1 MIKIVIMS
9 TKFKPLL
16 LLLIVFLLIPACS
29 DGETSSPNLVEISS
43 EDDDEEESEDEEFE
57 NNEEEAEDEE
67 REFEYI
73 APVLPVLPDPPI
85 SSSEWNQVNGPFGG
99 TITSIFKSPDGYWV
113 TTTDNSG
120 LSDSNL
126 YLVDNKEFTWELKKT
141 ISGNMGGVVVDASNS
156 NQIAFYTEATSNSD
170 SGVFISKDGGETW
183 DETEVGGGQYSA
195 IAIGSQNT
203 STLYVAGRY
212 FPNGEDCEDEE
223 GEDDCTPEKN
233 SAIFISNDFGT
244 SWIKSSSIPKGVFQE
259 IELEEGQELEEEDID
274 KVRVLYVS
282 PSDDDLIF
290 VGTSNLLVKSG
301 DRGSSWK
308 TLSNTF
314 HRSDI
319 KGLAIHPNNPNII
332 YVRIGLYTFSDC
344 SDVDNDDPDY
354 EESVSKYCPGIY
366 KSTDGGES
374 WKLLDEVTGDPSEGG
389 VYINEYNDSEIYSVF
404 GRETFVSKD
413 AGMSSDV
420 FLDTKEHPI
429 IPDVGVEIITF
440 GESEAEVFMA
450 GLQGVY
456 RTYDNGRTWIE
467 TNTGFVGSEV
477 VDIVTALDGT
487 MYATTYNLGIFKS
500 IDGGKNWGFA
510 SFGIKNWYGMQLA
523 THPENPDTIFTTTN
537 GGVYKSTNAGESWKL
552 IGGSDLCDDEDVGG
566 NCHYHGIIVEK
577 EAPFKVLVGSGG
589 DQYAKEGV
597 GLTGSENS
605 GDTWKASDNGFVRDV
620 HVSKLIIDPN
630 NNNIFYAT
638 TQGATEYTDKVG
650 DGAGVF
656 KSTDRGNNWT
666 QINNGLDSLET
677 NVLIVDPNDSETLYL
692 GTDDDGVYKSIN
704 GGDSWK
710 KLNVSSLSKS
720 FGVGDIVVDPQ
731 NSDNIYIGTVDYFR
745 LSENR
750 GVLGDFGIYKSTD
763 GGTTWEEFNSG
774 LKHLGVFSLEISEE
788 NRILYAGTRAGG
800 VYWISLDD

>member
-1 MIKIVIMS
+1 MIENSK
-9 TKFKPLL
+9 K
-16 LLLIVFLLIPACS
+16 LIVFILFLLILSGCS
-29 DGETSSPNLVEISS
+29 SDDSSGPTLVEISS
-43 EDDDEEESEDEEFE
+43 DEEDVDYEEEDGDEEEDSDEEE
-57 NNEEEAEDEE
+57 NDDMDIT
-67 REFEYI
+67 EFIPPE
-73 APVLPVLPDPPI
+73 LPDLPDPVL
-85 SSSEWNQVNGPFGG
+85 SSSKWNQVNGPFGG
-99 TITSIFKSPDGYWV
+99 TITSIFKSSDGYWV

-126 YLVDNKEFTWELKKT
+126 YLVDSKTFVWELKKT
-141 ISGNMGGVVVDASNS
+141 ISGNMGGVVVNASNS

-170 SGVFISKDGGETW
+170 SGVFVSKDGGKTW
-183 DETEVGGGQYSA
+183 DEAKIDGSQYSA
-195 IAIGSQNT
+195 ITIGSQNT
-203 STLYVAGRY
+203 STLYVAGRH

-223 GEDDCTPEKN
+223 DEDDCTPEKN

-244 SWIKSSSIPKGVFQE
+244 SWIKSSSIPKGVFKE

-274 KVRVLYVS
+274 KVTVLYVS
-282 PSDDDLIF
+282 PSDDDRIF
-290 VGTSNLLVKSG
+290 VGTSNLLLKSN
-301 DRGSSWK
+301 DRGSSWES
-308 TLSNTF
+308 LSDTF

-332 YVRIGLYTFSDC
+332 YARIGLYTFSDC
-344 SDVDNDDPDY
+344 SDVDNDDADY

-374 WKLLDEVTGDPSEGG
+374 WKLLEEVTGDPSEGG

-413 AGMSSDV
+413 GGISSDV

-440 GESEAEVFMA
+440 GESESEVFMA

-456 RTYDNGRTWIE
+456 RTYDNGKTWIE
-467 TNTGFVGSEV
+467 SNTGFVGSEV
-477 VDIVTALDGT
+477 VDLVTSLDGT

-500 IDGGKNWGFA
+500 TDGGKNWVFA

-523 THPENPDTIFTTTN
+523 THPEDADTLFTTTN
-537 GGVYKSTNAGESWKL
+537 GGVYKSTNAGKSWEL
-552 IGGSDLCDDEDVGG
+552 IGGSDLCDDEDAGG
-566 NCHYHGIIVEK
+566 NCHYHGIVVEK

-597 GLTGSENS
+597 GLTGSEDNGESWRNS
-605 GDTWKASDNGFVRDV
+605 DDGFVRDV
-620 HVSKLIIDPN
+620 HVSKLVIDPN
-630 NNNIFYAT
+630 NNNVFYAT
-638 TQGATEYTDKVG
+638 TQGETEYTDKVG

-666 QINNGLDSLET
+666 QINNGLNSLET
-677 NVLIVDPNDSETLYL
+677 NVLAVDPNDSDVLYL
-692 GTDDDGVYKSIN
+692 GTDDDGIYKSIN
-704 GGDSWK
+704 GGENWE
-710 KLNVSSLSKS
+710 KLIPSAS

-731 NSDNIYIGTVDYFR
+731 NSNNVYMGTVDYFR
-745 LSENR
+745 LSESR
-750 GVLGDFGIYKSTD
+750 GVLGDFGVYKSTD

-774 LKHLGVFSLEISEE
+774 LNHLGVFSLELSEE

-800 VYWISLDD
+800 VYWINLDG

>member
-1 MIKIVIMS
+1 MIENSK
-9 TKFKPLL
+9 K
-16 LLLIVFLLIPACS
+16 LIVFILFLLILSACS
-29 DGETSSPNLVEISS
+29 SDDSSGPTLVEISS
-43 EDDDEEESEDEEFE
+43 DEENVNYEEEDGDEEEDD
-57 NNEEEAEDEE
+57 NEEENDDMDIT
-67 REFEYI
+67 EFIPPE
-73 APVLPVLPDPPI
+73 LPDLPDPAL
-85 SSSEWNQVNGPFGG
+85 SSTKWNQVNGPFGG
-99 TITSIFKSPDGYWV
+99 TITSIFKSSDGYWV

-126 YLVDNKEFTWELKKT
+126 YLVDSKTFIWELKKT
-141 ISGNMGGVVVDASNS
+141 ISGNMGGVVVNASNS

-170 SGVFISKDGGETW
+170 SGVFVSKDGGKTW
-183 DETEVGGGQYSA
+183 DEAKIDGSQYSA
-195 IAIGSQNT
+195 ITIGSQNT
-203 STLYVAGRY
+203 STLYVAGRH

-223 GEDDCTPEKN
+223 DEDDCTPEKN

-244 SWIKSSSIPKGVFQE
+244 SWIKSSSIPKGVFKE

-282 PSDDDLIF
+282 PSDDDHIF
-290 VGTSNLLVKSG
+290 VGTSNLLLKSN

-308 TLSNTF
+308 SLSDTF

-332 YVRIGLYTFSDC
+332 YARIGLYTFSDC

-374 WKLLDEVTGDPSEGG
+374 WKLLEEVTGDPSEGG

-404 GRETFVSKD
+404 GRETFISKD
-413 AGMSSDV
+413 AGISSDV

-440 GESEAEVFMA
+440 GESESEVFMA

-456 RTYDNGRTWIE
+456 RTYDNGKTWIE
-467 TNTGFVGSEV
+467 SNTGFVGSEV
-477 VDIVTALDGT
+477 VDLVTSLDGT

-500 IDGGKNWGFA
+500 TDGGKNWVFA

-523 THPENPDTIFTTTN
+523 THPEDADTLFTTTN
-537 GGVYKSTNAGESWKL
+537 GGVYKSTNAGKSWEL
-552 IGGSDLCDDEDVGG
+552 IGGSDLCDDEDAGG
-566 NCHYHGIIVEK
+566 NCHYHGIVVEK

-597 GLTGSENS
+597 GLTGSEDNGESWRNS
-605 GDTWKASDNGFVRDV
+605 DDGFVRDV
-620 HVSKLIIDPN
+620 HVSKLVIDPN
-630 NNNIFYAT
+630 NNNVFYAT
-638 TQGATEYTDKVG
+638 TQGETEYTDKVG

-666 QINNGLDSLET
+666 QINNGLNSLET
-677 NVLIVDPNDSETLYL
+677 NVLAVDPNDSDVLYL
-692 GTDDDGVYKSIN
+692 GTDDDGIYKSIN
-704 GGDSWK
+704 GGENWE
-710 KLNVSSLSKS
+710 KLIPSAS

-731 NSDNIYIGTVDYFR
+731 NSDNVYMGTVDYFR
-745 LSENR
+745 LSESR
-750 GVLGDFGIYKSTD
+750 GVLGDFGVYKSTD

-774 LKHLGVFSLEISEE
+774 LNHLGVFSLELSEE

-800 VYWISLDD
+800 VYWINLDG

>member
-1 MIKIVIMS
+1 MIKNSNKLI
-9 TKFKPLL
+9 
-16 LLLIVFLLIPACS
+16 LLILFFLIVSACS
-29 DGETSSPNLVEISS
+29 SNDSSGPELIEISS
-43 EDDDEEESEDEEFE
+43 DEEGEEE
-57 NNEEEAEDEE
+57 NDNEEGEEENDNEEGEEENDNEEALNFIPPE
-67 REFEYI
+67 
-73 APVLPVLPDPPI
+73 LPDLPDPAL
-85 SSSEWNQVNGPFGG
+85 SSSRWNQVNGPFGG
-99 TITSIFKSPDGYWV
+99 TITSIFKSSDGYWV

-126 YLVDNKEFTWELKKT
+126 YLVDNKEFTWQLKKT
-141 ISGNMGGVVVDASNS
+141 ISGNMGGVVVDVSNS

-195 IAIGSQNT
+195 IAIGTQNT
-203 STLYVAGRY
+203 STLYVAGRI

-244 SWIKSSSIPKGVFQE
+244 SWIKSSSIPKGIFEE
-259 IELEEGQELEEEDID
+259 IELEEGRELEEEDID
-274 KVRVLYVS
+274 KVTVLYVS
-282 PSDDDLIF
+282 PSDDDHIF
-290 VGTSNLLVKSG
+290 VGTSNLLLKST
-301 DRGSSWK
+301 DRGETWRS
-308 TLSNTF
+308 LSDTF

-319 KGLAIHPNNPNII
+319 KGLAIHPNNPDII
-332 YVRIGLYTFSDC
+332 YARIGIYTFSDC

-354 EESVSKYCPGIY
+354 EESVSKYCPGVY
-366 KSTDGGES
+366 KSTDGGEN
-374 WKLLDEVTGDPSEGG
+374 WKLLEEATGDPSEGG

-404 GRETFVSKD
+404 SRETFVSKD
-413 AGMSSDV
+413 AGLSSDE
-420 FLDTKEHPI
+420 FLNTKEHPI

-440 GESEAEVFMA
+440 GESESEVFMA

-456 RTYDNGRTWIE
+456 RTYDNGQTWIE

-510 SFGIKNWYGMQLA
+510 SFGIKSWYGMQLA
-523 THPENPDTIFTTTN
+523 THPEDADTVFTTTS
-537 GGVYKSTNAGESWKL
+537 GGVYKSTNAGESWRV
-552 IGGSDLCDDEDVGG
+552 IGGSDLCDDEEAGG
-566 NCHYHGIIVEK
+566 NCHYHGIIIEK

-589 DQYAKEGV
+589 DQYSKEDV
-597 GLTGSENS
+597 GLTGSEDNGES
-605 GDTWKASDNGFVRDV
+605 WRKSDDGFVRDV

-630 NNNIFYAT
+630 NNNVFYAT

-656 KSTDRGNNWT
+656 KSTDRGNSWT

-677 NVLIVDPNDSETLYL
+677 NILTVDPNDSETLYL
-692 GTDDDGVYKSIN
+692 GTDDDGVYKSTD
-704 GGDSWK
+704 GGESWK
-710 KLNVSSLSKS
+710 KLTVSSLSKS
-720 FGVGDIVVDPQ
+720 FGVGDIIVDPQ
-731 NSDNIYIGTVDYFR
+731 NSNNIYIGTVDYFR
-745 LSENR
+745 LSESR
-750 GVLGDFGIYKSTD
+750 GVLGDFGVYKSTD
-763 GGTTWEEFNSG
+763 GGATWEEFNAG
-774 LKHLGVFSLEISEE
+774 LNHLGVFSLELSEE

-800 VYWISLDD
+800 VYWISLDN

>member
-1 MIKIVIMS
+1 MIEN
-9 TKFKPLL
+9 TKK
-16 LLLIVFLLIPACS
+16 LIVFIFFLLILSACS
-29 DGETSSPNLVEISS
+29 SDDSSGPALVEISS
-43 EDDDEEESEDEEFE
+43 DEENVDYEEEDVDEEEDGDEEE
-57 NNEEEAEDEE
+57 NDDMDIT
-67 REFEYI
+67 EFIPPE
-73 APVLPVLPDPPI
+73 LPDLPDPPL
-85 SSSEWNQVNGPFGG
+85 SSTKWNQVNGPFGG
-99 TITSIFKSPDGYWV
+99 TITSIFKSSDGYWV

-126 YLVDNKEFTWELKKT
+126 YLVDSKTFIWELKKT
-141 ISGNMGGVVVDASNS
+141 ISGNMGGVVVNASNS

-170 SGVFISKDGGETW
+170 SGVFVSKDGGKTW
-183 DETEVGGGQYSA
+183 DEAKIDGSQYSA
-195 IAIGSQNT
+195 ITIGSQNT
-203 STLYVAGRY
+203 STLYVAGRH

-223 GEDDCTPEKN
+223 DEDDCTPEKN

-244 SWIKSSSIPKGVFQE
+244 SWIKSSSIPKGVFKE

-282 PSDDDLIF
+282 PSDDDHIF
-290 VGTSNLLVKSG
+290 VGTSNLLLKSN
-301 DRGSSWK
+301 DRGSSWES
-308 TLSNTF
+308 LSDTF

-332 YVRIGLYTFSDC
+332 YARIGLYTFSDC

-374 WKLLDEVTGDPSEGG
+374 WKLLEEVTGDPSEGG

-413 AGMSSDV
+413 GGISSDV
-420 FLDTKEHPI
+420 FLDTKEHPV

-440 GESEAEVFMA
+440 GESESEVFMA

-456 RTYDNGRTWIE
+456 RTYDNGKTWIE

-477 VDIVTALDGT
+477 VDLVTALDGT

-523 THPENPDTIFTTTN
+523 THPEDPDTIFTTTN
-537 GGVYKSTNAGESWKL
+537 GGVYKSTNAGESWSV

-566 NCHYHGIIVEK
+566 NCHYHGIVVEK

-597 GLTGSENS
+597 GLTGSEDSGESWRNS
-605 GDTWKASDNGFVRDV
+605 DDGFVRDV
-620 HVSKLIIDPN
+620 HVSKLIVDPN
-630 NNNIFYAT
+630 NNNVFYAT

-677 NVLIVDPNDSETLYL
+677 NILTVDPNNSETLYL
-692 GTDDDGVYKSIN
+692 GTDDNGVYKSTD
-704 GGDSWK
+704 GGESWK
-710 KLNVSSLSKS
+710 KLTISSIPKS
-720 FGVGDIVVDPQ
+720 FGVGDIIVDPQ
-731 NSDNIYIGTVDYFR
+731 NSNNIYIGTVDYFR
-745 LSENR
+745 LSESR
-750 GVLGDFGIYKSTD
+750 GVLGDFGVYKSTD
-763 GGTTWEEFNSG
+763 GGTTWEEFNMG
-774 LKHLGVFSLEISEE
+774 LKHLGVFSLELSEE

-800 VYWISLDD
+800 VYWISLDS

>member
-1 MIKIVIMS
+1 MIENSK
-9 TKFKPLL
+9 K
-16 LLLIVFLLIPACS
+16 LIVFILFLLILSGCS
-29 DGETSSPNLVEISS
+29 SDDSSGPTLVDISS
-43 EDDDEEESEDEEFE
+43 DEEDVDYEEEDGDEEEDSDEEE
-57 NNEEEAEDEE
+57 NDDMDIT
-67 REFEYI
+67 EFIPPE
-73 APVLPVLPDPPI
+73 LPDLPDPVL
-85 SSSEWNQVNGPFGG
+85 SSSKWNQVNGPFGG
-99 TITSIFKSPDGYWV
+99 TITSIFKSSDGYWV

-126 YLVDNKEFTWELKKT
+126 YLVDSKTFVWELKKT
-141 ISGNMGGVVVDASNS
+141 ISGNMGGVVVNASNS

-170 SGVFISKDGGETW
+170 SGVFVSKDGGKTW
-183 DETEVGGGQYSA
+183 DEAKIDGSQYSA
-195 IAIGSQNT
+195 ITIGSQNT
-203 STLYVAGRY
+203 STLYVAGRH

-223 GEDDCTPEKN
+223 DEDDCTPEKN

-244 SWIKSSSIPKGVFQE
+244 SWIKSSSIPKGVFKE

-274 KVRVLYVS
+274 KVTVLYVS
-282 PSDDDLIF
+282 PSDDDQIF
-290 VGTSNLLVKSG
+290 VGTSNLLLKSNN
-301 DRGSSWK
+301 RGSSWES
-308 TLSNTF
+308 LSDTF

-332 YVRIGLYTFSDC
+332 YARIGLYTFSDC
-344 SDVDNDDPDY
+344 SDVDNDDADY

-374 WKLLDEVTGDPSEGG
+374 WKLLEEVTGDPSEGG

-413 AGMSSDV
+413 GGISSDV

-440 GESEAEVFMA
+440 GESESEVFMA

-456 RTYDNGRTWIE
+456 RTYDNGKTWIE
-467 TNTGFVGSEV
+467 SNTGFVGSEV
-477 VDIVTALDGT
+477 VDLVTSLDGT

-500 IDGGKNWGFA
+500 TDGGKNWVFA

-523 THPENPDTIFTTTN
+523 THPEDADTLFTTTN
-537 GGVYKSTNAGESWKL
+537 GGVYKSTNAGKSWEL
-552 IGGSDLCDDEDVGG
+552 IGGSDLCDDEDAGG
-566 NCHYHGIIVEK
+566 NCHYHGIVVEK

-597 GLTGSENS
+597 GLTGSEDNGESWRNS
-605 GDTWKASDNGFVRDV
+605 DDGFVRDV
-620 HVSKLIIDPN
+620 HVSKLVIDPN
-630 NNNIFYAT
+630 NNNVFYAT
-638 TQGATEYTDKVG
+638 TQGETEYTDKVG

-666 QINNGLDSLET
+666 RINNGLNSLET
-677 NVLIVDPNDSETLYL
+677 NVLAVDPNDSDVLYL
-692 GTDDDGVYKSIN
+692 GTDDDGIYKSIN
-704 GGDSWK
+704 GGENWK
-710 KLNVSSLSKS
+710 KLIPTAS
-720 FGVGDIVVDPQ
+720 FGVGDIIVDPQ
-731 NSDNIYIGTVDYFR
+731 NSNNVYMGTVDYFR
-745 LSENR
+745 LSESR
-750 GVLGDFGIYKSTD
+750 GVLGDFGVYKSTD

-774 LKHLGVFSLEISEE
+774 LNHLGVFSLELSEE

-800 VYWISLDD
+800 VYWINLDG

>member
-1 MIKIVIMS
+1 MIENSK
-9 TKFKPLL
+9 K
-16 LLLIVFLLIPACS
+16 LIVFILFLLILSACS
-29 DGETSSPNLVEISS
+29 SDDSSGPTLVEISS
-43 EDDDEEESEDEEFE
+43 DEEDMDYEEEDGDEEEDSDEEE
-57 NNEEEAEDEE
+57 NDDMDIT
-67 REFEYI
+67 EFIPPE
-73 APVLPVLPDPPI
+73 LPDLPDPVL
-85 SSSEWNQVNGPFGG
+85 SSSKWNQVNGPFGG
-99 TITSIFKSPDGYWV
+99 TITSIFKSSDGYWV

-126 YLVDNKEFTWELKKT
+126 YLVDSKTFIWELKKT
-141 ISGNMGGVVVDASNS
+141 ISGNMGGVVVNASNS

-170 SGVFISKDGGETW
+170 SGVFVSKDGGKTW
-183 DETEVGGGQYSA
+183 DEAKIDGSQYSA

-203 STLYVAGRY
+203 STLYVAGRH
-212 FPNGEDCEDEE
+212 FPNGEDCED
-223 GEDDCTPEKN
+223 EDDCTPEKN

-244 SWIKSSSIPKGVFQE
+244 SWIKSSSIPKGVFKE

-274 KVRVLYVS
+274 KVTVLYVS
-282 PSDDDLIF
+282 PSDDDHIF
-290 VGTSNLLVKSG
+290 VGTSNLLLKSN

-308 TLSNTF
+308 SLSDTF

-332 YVRIGLYTFSDC
+332 YARIGLYTFSDC
-344 SDVDNDDPDY
+344 SDVDNDDADY

-374 WKLLDEVTGDPSEGG
+374 WKLLEEVTGDPSEGG
-389 VYINEYNDSEIYSVF
+389 VYINEYNDTEIYSVF
-404 GRETFVSKD
+404 GRETFISKD
-413 AGMSSDV
+413 AGISSDV

-440 GESEAEVFMA
+440 GESESEVFMA

-456 RTYDNGRTWIE
+456 RTYDNGKTWIE
-467 TNTGFVGSEV
+467 SNTGFVGSEV
-477 VDIVTALDGT
+477 VDLVTSLDGT

-500 IDGGKNWGFA
+500 TDGGKNWVFA

-523 THPENPDTIFTTTN
+523 THPEDADTVFTTTN

-552 IGGSDLCDDEDVGG
+552 IGDSDLCDDEDAGG
-566 NCHYHGIIVEK
+566 NCHYHGIVVEK

-597 GLTGSENS
+597 GLTGSEDNGESWRNS
-605 GDTWKASDNGFVRDV
+605 DDGFVRDV

-630 NNNIFYAT
+630 NSNVFYAT
-638 TQGATEYTDKVG
+638 TQGETEYTDKVG

-666 QINNGLDSLET
+666 QINNGLNSLET
-677 NVLIVDPNDSETLYL
+677 NVLAVDPNDSDVLYL
-692 GTDDDGVYKSIN
+692 GTDDDGIYKSIN
-704 GGDSWK
+704 GGENWE
-710 KLNVSSLSKS
+710 KLIPSAS

-731 NSDNIYIGTVDYFR
+731 NSNNVYMGTVDYFR
-745 LSENR
+745 LSESR
-750 GVLGDFGIYKSTD
+750 GVLGDFGVYKSTD

-774 LKHLGVFSLEISEE
+774 LNHLGVFSLELSEE

-800 VYWISLDD
+800 VYWINLDG

>member
-1 MIKIVIMS
+1 MIENSK
-9 TKFKPLL
+9 K
-16 LLLIVFLLIPACS
+16 LIIFILFLLILSACS
-29 DGETSSPNLVEISS
+29 SDDSSGPTLVEISS
-43 EDDDEEESEDEEFE
+43 DEEDGDYEEEDGDEEEEGDEEE
-57 NNEEEAEDEE
+57 NDDMDVT
-67 REFEYI
+67 EFIPPE
-73 APVLPVLPDPPI
+73 LPDLPDPVL
-85 SSSEWNQVNGPFGG
+85 SSSKWNQVNGPFGG
-99 TITSIFKSPDGYWV
+99 TITSIFKSSDGYWV

-126 YLVDNKEFTWELKKT
+126 YLVDSKTFTWELKKT
-141 ISGNMGGVVVDASNS
+141 ISGNMGGVVVNASNS

-170 SGVFISKDGGETW
+170 SGVFVSKDSGKTW
-183 DETEVGGGQYSA
+183 DEAKIDGSQYSA
-195 IAIGSQNT
+195 IAIGSQDT

-244 SWIKSSSIPKGVFQE
+244 SWIKSSSIPKGVFKE

-274 KVRVLYVS
+274 KVTVLYVS
-282 PSDDDLIF
+282 PSDDDHIF
-290 VGTSNLLVKSG
+290 VGTSNLLLKSN

-308 TLSNTF
+308 SLSDTF

-332 YVRIGLYTFSDC
+332 YARIGLYTFSDC

-374 WKLLDEVTGDPSEGG
+374 WKLLEEVTGDPSEGG

-413 AGMSSDV
+413 GGISSDV
-420 FLDTKEHPI
+420 FLDTKKHPI

-440 GESEAEVFMA
+440 GESESEVFMA

-456 RTYDNGRTWIE
+456 RTYDNGKTWIE

-477 VDIVTALDGT
+477 VDLVTALDGT

-500 IDGGKNWGFA
+500 TDGGKNWVFA

-523 THPENPDTIFTTTN
+523 THPEDADTLFTTTN
-537 GGVYKSTNAGESWKL
+537 GGVYKSTNAGESWEL

-566 NCHYHGIIVEK
+566 NCHYHGIVVEE

-597 GLTGSENS
+597 GLTGSEDNGESWRNS
-605 GDTWKASDNGFVRDV
+605 DDGFVRDV
-620 HVSKLIIDPN
+620 HVSKLVIDPN
-630 NNNIFYAT
+630 NNNVFYAT
-638 TQGATEYTDKVG
+638 TQGETEYTDKVG

-666 QINNGLDSLET
+666 QINNGLNSLET
-677 NVLIVDPNDSETLYL
+677 NVLAVDPNDSDVLYL
-692 GTDDDGVYKSIN
+692 GTDDDGIYKSIN
-704 GGDSWK
+704 GGENWK
-710 KLNVSSLSKS
+710 KLIPTAS
-720 FGVGDIVVDPQ
+720 FGVGDIIVDPQ
-731 NSDNIYIGTVDYFR
+731 NSNNVYMGTVDYFR
-745 LSENR
+745 LSESR
-750 GVLGDFGIYKSTD
+750 GVLGDFGVYKSTD

-774 LKHLGVFSLEISEE
+774 LNHLGVFSLELSEE

-800 VYWISLDD
+800 VYWINLDG

>member
-1 MIKIVIMS
+1 MIENSK
-9 TKFKPLL
+9 K
-16 LLLIVFLLIPACS
+16 LIVFILFLLIFSGCS
-29 DGETSSPNLVEISS
+29 SDDSSGPTLVEISS
-43 EDDDEEESEDEEFE
+43 DEEDVDYEEEDGDEEEDSDEEE
-57 NNEEEAEDEE
+57 NDDMDIT
-67 REFEYI
+67 EFIPPE
-73 APVLPVLPDPPI
+73 LPDLPDPVL
-85 SSSEWNQVNGPFGG
+85 SSSKWNQVNGPFGG
-99 TITSIFKSPDGYWV
+99 TITSIFKSSDGYWV

-126 YLVDNKEFTWELKKT
+126 YLVDSKTFVWELKKT
-141 ISGNMGGVVVDASNS
+141 ISGNMGGVVVNASNS

-170 SGVFISKDGGETW
+170 SGVFVSKDGGKTW
-183 DETEVGGGQYSA
+183 DEAKIDGSQYSA
-195 IAIGSQNT
+195 ITIGSQNT
-203 STLYVAGRY
+203 STLYVAGRH

-223 GEDDCTPEKN
+223 DEDDCTPEKN

-244 SWIKSSSIPKGVFQE
+244 SWIKSSSIPKGVFKE

-274 KVRVLYVS
+274 KVTVLYVS
-282 PSDDDLIF
+282 PSDDDQIF
-290 VGTSNLLVKSG
+290 VGTSNLLLKSN
-301 DRGSSWK
+301 DRGSSWES
-308 TLSNTF
+308 LSDTF

-332 YVRIGLYTFSDC
+332 YARIGLYTFSDC
-344 SDVDNDDPDY
+344 SDVDNDDADY

-374 WKLLDEVTGDPSEGG
+374 WKLLEEVTGDPSEGG

-413 AGMSSDV
+413 GGISSDV
-420 FLDTKEHPI
+420 FLDTKEHPV

-440 GESEAEVFMA
+440 GESESEVFMA

-456 RTYDNGRTWIE
+456 RTYDNGKTWIE
-467 TNTGFVGSEV
+467 SNTGFVGSEV
-477 VDIVTALDGT
+477 VDLVTSLDGT

-500 IDGGKNWGFA
+500 TDGGKNWVFA

-523 THPENPDTIFTTTN
+523 THPEDADTLFTTTN
-537 GGVYKSTNAGESWKL
+537 GGVYKSTNAGKSWEL
-552 IGGSDLCDDEDVGG
+552 IGGSDLCDDEDAGG
-566 NCHYHGIIVEK
+566 NCHYHGIVVEK

-597 GLTGSENS
+597 GLTGSEDNGESWRNS
-605 GDTWKASDNGFVRDV
+605 DDGFVRDV
-620 HVSKLIIDPN
+620 HVSKLVIDPN

-638 TQGATEYTDKVG
+638 TQGETEYTDKVG

-666 QINNGLDSLET
+666 QINNGLNSLET
-677 NVLIVDPNDSETLYL
+677 NVLAVDPNDSDVLYL
-692 GTDDDGVYKSIN
+692 GTDDDGIYKSIN
-704 GGDSWK
+704 GGENWK
-710 KLNVSSLSKS
+710 KLIPTAS
-720 FGVGDIVVDPQ
+720 FGVGDIIVDPQ
-731 NSDNIYIGTVDYFR
+731 NSNNVYMGTVDYFR
-745 LSENR
+745 LSESR
-750 GVLGDFGIYKSTD
+750 GVLGDFGVYKSTD

-774 LKHLGVFSLEISEE
+774 LNHLGVFSLELSEE

-800 VYWISLDD
+800 VYWINLDS

>member
-1 MIKIVIMS
+1 MIKNSNKLI
-9 TKFKPLL
+9 
-16 LLLIVFLLIPACS
+16 LLILFFLIVSACS
-29 DGETSSPNLVEISS
+29 SNDSSGPELIEISS
-43 EDDDEEESEDEEFE
+43 DEEGEEE
-57 NNEEEAEDEE
+57 NDNEEGEEENDNEEGEEENDNEEALNFIPPE
-67 REFEYI
+67 
-73 APVLPVLPDPPI
+73 LPDLPDPAL
-85 SSSEWNQVNGPFGG
+85 SSSRWNQVNGPFGG
-99 TITSIFKSPDGYWV
+99 TITSIFKSSDGYWV

-141 ISGNMGGVVVDASNS
+141 ISGNMGGVVVDVSNS

-195 IAIGSQNT
+195 IAIGTQNT
-203 STLYVAGRY
+203 STLYVAGRI

-244 SWIKSSSIPKGVFQE
+244 SWIKSSSIPKGIFEE
-259 IELEEGQELEEEDID
+259 IELEEGRELEEEDID
-274 KVRVLYVS
+274 KVTVLYVS
-282 PSDDDLIF
+282 PSNDDHIF
-290 VGTSNLLVKSG
+290 VGTSNLLLKST
-301 DRGSSWK
+301 DRGETWRS
-308 TLSNTF
+308 LSDTF

-319 KGLAIHPNNPNII
+319 KGLAIHPNNPDII
-332 YVRIGLYTFSDC
+332 YARIGIYTFSDC

-354 EESVSKYCPGIY
+354 EESVSKYCPGVY
-366 KSTDGGES
+366 KSTDGGEN
-374 WKLLDEVTGDPSEGG
+374 WKLLEEATGDPSEGG

-404 GRETFVSKD
+404 SRETFVSKD
-413 AGMSSDV
+413 AGLSSDE
-420 FLDTKEHPI
+420 FLNTKEHPI

-440 GESEAEVFMA
+440 GESESEVFMA

-456 RTYDNGRTWIE
+456 RTYDNGQTWIE

-510 SFGIKNWYGMQLA
+510 SFGIKSWYGMQLA
-523 THPENPDTIFTTTN
+523 THPEDANTVFTTTS
-537 GGVYKSTNAGESWKL
+537 GGVYKSTNAGESWRV
-552 IGGSDLCDDEDVGG
+552 IGGSDLCDDEEAGG
-566 NCHYHGIIVEK
+566 NCHYHGIIIEK

-589 DQYAKEGV
+589 DQYSKEDV
-597 GLTGSENS
+597 GLTGSEDNGES
-605 GDTWKASDNGFVRDV
+605 WRKSDDGFVRDV

-630 NNNIFYAT
+630 NNNVFYAT

-656 KSTDRGNNWT
+656 KSNDRGNSWT

-677 NVLIVDPNDSETLYL
+677 NILTVDPNDSETLYL
-692 GTDDDGVYKSIN
+692 GTDDDGVYKSTD
-704 GGDSWK
+704 GGESWK
-710 KLNVSSLSKS
+710 KLTVSSLSKS
-720 FGVGDIVVDPQ
+720 FGVGDIIVDPQ
-731 NSDNIYIGTVDYFR
+731 NSNNIYIGTVDYFR
-745 LSENR
+745 LSESR
-750 GVLGDFGIYKSTD
+750 GVLGDFGVYKSTD
-763 GGTTWEEFNSG
+763 GGATWEEFNVG
-774 LKHLGVFSLEISEE
+774 LNHLGVFSLELSEE

-800 VYWISLDD
+800 VYWISLDN

>member
-1 MIKIVIMS
+1 MIKNSNKLI
-9 TKFKPLL
+9 
-16 LLLIVFLLIPACS
+16 LLILFFLIVSACS
-29 DGETSSPNLVEISS
+29 SNDSSGPELIEISS
-43 EDDDEEESEDEEFE
+43 DEEGEEE
-57 NNEEEAEDEE
+57 NDNEEGEEENDNEEGEEENDNEEALNFIPPE
-67 REFEYI
+67 
-73 APVLPVLPDPPI
+73 LPDLPDPAL
-85 SSSEWNQVNGPFGG
+85 SSSRWNQVNGPFGG
-99 TITSIFKSPDGYWV
+99 TITSIFKSSDGYWV

-141 ISGNMGGVVVDASNS
+141 ISGNMGGVVVDVSNS

-195 IAIGSQNT
+195 IAIGTQNT
-203 STLYVAGRY
+203 STLYVAGRI

-244 SWIKSSSIPKGVFQE
+244 SWIKSSSIPKGIFEE
-259 IELEEGQELEEEDID
+259 IELEEGRELEEEDID
-274 KVRVLYVS
+274 KVTVLYVS
-282 PSDDDLIF
+282 PSDDDHIF
-290 VGTSNLLVKSG
+290 VGTSNLLLKST
-301 DRGSSWK
+301 DRGETWRS
-308 TLSNTF
+308 LSDTF

-319 KGLAIHPNNPNII
+319 KGLAIHPNNPDII
-332 YVRIGLYTFSDC
+332 YARIGIYTFSDC

-354 EESVSKYCPGIY
+354 EESVSKYCPGVY
-366 KSTDGGES
+366 KSTDGGEN
-374 WKLLDEVTGDPSEGG
+374 WKLLEEATGDPSEGG

-404 GRETFVSKD
+404 SRETFVSKD
-413 AGMSSDV
+413 AGLSSDE
-420 FLDTKEHPI
+420 FLNTKEHPI

-440 GESEAEVFMA
+440 GESESEVFMA

-456 RTYDNGRTWIE
+456 RTYDNGQTWIE

-510 SFGIKNWYGMQLA
+510 SFGIKSWYGMQLA
-523 THPENPDTIFTTTN
+523 THPEDADTVFTTTS
-537 GGVYKSTNAGESWKL
+537 GGVYKSTNAGESWRV
-552 IGGSDLCDDEDVGG
+552 IGGSDLCDDEEAGG
-566 NCHYHGIIVEK
+566 NCHYHGIIIEK

-589 DQYAKEGV
+589 DQYSKEDV
-597 GLTGSENS
+597 GLTGSEDNGESWRNS
-605 GDTWKASDNGFVRDV
+605 DDGFVRDV

-630 NNNIFYAT
+630 NNNVFYAT

-656 KSTDRGNNWT
+656 KSNDRGNSWT

-677 NVLIVDPNDSETLYL
+677 NILTVDPNDSETLYL
-692 GTDDDGVYKSIN
+692 GTDDDGVYKSTD
-704 GGDSWK
+704 GGESWK
-710 KLNVSSLSKS
+710 KLTVSSLSKS
-720 FGVGDIVVDPQ
+720 FGVGDIIVDPQ
-731 NSDNIYIGTVDYFR
+731 NSNNIYIGTVDYFR
-745 LSENR
+745 LSESR
-750 GVLGDFGIYKSTD
+750 GVLGDFGVYKSTD
-763 GGTTWEEFNSG
+763 GGATWEEFNVG
-774 LKHLGVFSLEISEE
+774 LNHLGVFSLELSEE

-800 VYWISLDD
+800 VYWISLDN

>member
-1 MIKIVIMS
+1 MIKNSNKLI
-9 TKFKPLL
+9 
-16 LLLIVFLLIPACS
+16 LLILFFLIVSACS
-29 DGETSSPNLVEISS
+29 SNDSSGPELIEISS
-43 EDDDEEESEDEEFE
+43 DEEGEEE
-57 NNEEEAEDEE
+57 NDNEEGEEENDNEEGEEENDNEEALNFIPPE
-67 REFEYI
+67 
-73 APVLPVLPDPPI
+73 LPDLPDPAL
-85 SSSEWNQVNGPFGG
+85 SSSRWNQVNGPFGG
-99 TITSIFKSPDGYWV
+99 TITSIFKSSDGYWV

-141 ISGNMGGVVVDASNS
+141 ISGNMGGVVVDVSNS

-195 IAIGSQNT
+195 IAIGTQNT
-203 STLYVAGRY
+203 STLYVAGRI

-244 SWIKSSSIPKGVFQE
+244 SWIKSSSIPKGIFEE
-259 IELEEGQELEEEDID
+259 IELEEGRELEEEDID
-274 KVRVLYVS
+274 KVTVLYVS
-282 PSDDDLIF
+282 PSDDDHIF
-290 VGTSNLLVKSG
+290 VGTSNLLLKST
-301 DRGSSWK
+301 DRGETWRS
-308 TLSNTF
+308 LSDTF

-319 KGLAIHPNNPNII
+319 KGLAIHPNNPDII
-332 YVRIGLYTFSDC
+332 YARIGIYTFSDC

-354 EESVSKYCPGIY
+354 EESVSKYCPGVY
-366 KSTDGGES
+366 KSTDGGEN
-374 WKLLDEVTGDPSEGG
+374 WKLLEEATGDPSEGG

-404 GRETFVSKD
+404 SRETFVSKD
-413 AGMSSDV
+413 AGLSSDE
-420 FLDTKEHPI
+420 FLNTKEHPI

-440 GESEAEVFMA
+440 GESESEVFMA

-456 RTYDNGRTWIE
+456 RTYDNGQTWIE

-510 SFGIKNWYGMQLA
+510 SFGIKSWYGMQLA
-523 THPENPDTIFTTTN
+523 THPEDADTVFTTTS
-537 GGVYKSTNAGESWKL
+537 GGVYKSTNAGESWRV
-552 IGGSDLCDDEDVGG
+552 IGGSDLCDDEEAGG
-566 NCHYHGIIVEK
+566 NCHYHGIIIEK

-589 DQYAKEGV
+589 DQYSKEDV
-597 GLTGSENS
+597 GLTGSEDNGES
-605 GDTWKASDNGFVRDV
+605 WRKSDDGFVRDV

-630 NNNIFYAT
+630 NNNVFYAT

-656 KSTDRGNNWT
+656 KSTDRGNSWT

-677 NVLIVDPNDSETLYL
+677 NILTVDPNDSETLYL
-692 GTDDDGVYKSIN
+692 GTDDDGVYKSTD
-704 GGDSWK
+704 GGESWK
-710 KLNVSSLSKS
+710 KLTVSSLSKS
-720 FGVGDIVVDPQ
+720 FGVGDIIVDPQ
-731 NSDNIYIGTVDYFR
+731 NSNNIYIGTVDYFR
-745 LSENR
+745 LSESR
-750 GVLGDFGIYKSTD
+750 GVLGDFGVYKSTD
-763 GGTTWEEFNSG
+763 GGATWEEFNAG
-774 LKHLGVFSLEISEE
+774 LNHLGVFSLELSEE

-800 VYWISLDD
+800 VYWISLDS

>member
-1 MIKIVIMS
+1 MIENSK
-9 TKFKPLL
+9 K
-16 LLLIVFLLIPACS
+16 LIVFILFLLILSGCS
-29 DGETSSPNLVEISS
+29 SDDSSGPTLVEISS
-43 EDDDEEESEDEEFE
+43 DEEDVDYEEEDGDEEEDSDEEE
-57 NNEEEAEDEE
+57 NDDMDIT
-67 REFEYI
+67 EFIPPE
-73 APVLPVLPDPPI
+73 LPDLPDPVL
-85 SSSEWNQVNGPFGG
+85 SSSKWNQVNGPFGG
-99 TITSIFKSPDGYWV
+99 TITSIFKSSDGYWV

-126 YLVDNKEFTWELKKT
+126 YLVDSKTFVWELKKT
-141 ISGNMGGVVVDASNS
+141 ISGNMGGVVVNASNS

-170 SGVFISKDGGETW
+170 SGVFVSKDGGKTW
-183 DETEVGGGQYSA
+183 DEAKIDGSQYSA
-195 IAIGSQNT
+195 ITIGSQNT
-203 STLYVAGRY
+203 STLYVAGRH

-223 GEDDCTPEKN
+223 DEDDCTPEKN

-244 SWIKSSSIPKGVFQE
+244 SWIKSSSIPKGVFKE

-274 KVRVLYVS
+274 KVTVLYVS
-282 PSDDDLIF
+282 PSDDDRIF
-290 VGTSNLLVKSG
+290 VGTSNLLLKSN
-301 DRGSSWK
+301 DRGSSWES
-308 TLSNTF
+308 LSDTF

-344 SDVDNDDPDY
+344 SDVDNDDADY

-374 WKLLDEVTGDPSEGG
+374 WKLLEEVTGDPSEGG

-413 AGMSSDV
+413 GGISSDV

-440 GESEAEVFMA
+440 GESESEVFMA

-456 RTYDNGRTWIE
+456 RTYDNGKTWIE
-467 TNTGFVGSEV
+467 SNTGFVGSEV
-477 VDIVTALDGT
+477 VDLVTSLDGT

-500 IDGGKNWGFA
+500 TDGGKNWVFA

-523 THPENPDTIFTTTN
+523 THPEDADTLFTTTN
-537 GGVYKSTNAGESWKL
+537 GGVYKSTNAGKSWEL
-552 IGGSDLCDDEDVGG
+552 IGGSDLCDDEDAGG
-566 NCHYHGIIVEK
+566 NCHYHGIVVEK

-597 GLTGSENS
+597 GLTGSEDNGESWRNS
-605 GDTWKASDNGFVRDV
+605 DDGFVRDV
-620 HVSKLIIDPN
+620 HVSKLVIDPN
-630 NNNIFYAT
+630 NNNVFYAT
-638 TQGATEYTDKVG
+638 TQGETEYTDKVG

-666 QINNGLDSLET
+666 QINNGLNSLET
-677 NVLIVDPNDSETLYL
+677 NVLAVDPNDSDVLYL
-692 GTDDDGVYKSIN
+692 GTDDDGIYKSIN
-704 GGDSWK
+704 GGENWK
-710 KLNVSSLSKS
+710 KLIPTAS
-720 FGVGDIVVDPQ
+720 FGVGDIIVDPQ
-731 NSDNIYIGTVDYFR
+731 NSNNVYMGTVDYFR
-745 LSENR
+745 LSESR
-750 GVLGDFGIYKSTD
+750 GVLGDFGVYKSTD

-774 LKHLGVFSLEISEE
+774 LNHLGVFSLELSEE

-800 VYWISLDD
+800 VYWINLDG

>member
-1 MIKIVIMS
+1 ML
-9 TKFKPLL
+9 F
-16 LLLIVFLLIPACS
+16 LIISACS
-29 DGETSSPNLVEISS
+29 SNDSSSPTLVEVSS
-43 EDDDEEESEDEEFE
+43 DEESVDYEEGNDDKEEDNDEEENDNEITEFIPPE
-57 NNEEEAEDEE
+57 
-67 REFEYI
+67 
-73 APVLPVLPDPPI
+73 LPDLPDPAL
-85 SSSEWNQVNGPFGG
+85 SSSKWNQVNGPFGG
-99 TITSIFKSPDGYWV
+99 TITSIFKSSDGYWV

-126 YLVDNKEFTWELKKT
+126 YLVDSKKFIWELKET

-195 IAIGSQNT
+195 IAIGTQNT

-233 SAIFISNDFGT
+233 SAIFISNDFGA
-244 SWIKSSSIPKGVFQE
+244 SWTKSSSIPKGVFKE

-274 KVRVLYVS
+274 KVTVLYVS
-282 PSDDDLIF
+282 PSDNDHIF
-290 VGTSNLLVKSG
+290 VGTSNLLLKSN
-301 DRGSSWK
+301 DRGSSWES
-308 TLSNTF
+308 LSDTF

-366 KSTDGGES
+366 KSIDGGES
-374 WKLLDEVTGDPSEGG
+374 WKLLKGVTGDPSEGG

-404 GRETFVSKD
+404 SRETFVSKD
-413 AGMSSDV
+413 AGMSSNV
-420 FLDTKEHPI
+420 FLETKEHPT
-429 IPDVGVEIITF
+429 IPDVGVEIITY
-440 GESEAEVFMA
+440 GESESEIFMA

-456 RTYDNGRTWIE
+456 RTYDNGKTWIE
-467 TNTGFVGSEV
+467 TNTGFAGSEV
-477 VDIVTALDGT
+477 VDLAIALDGT

-523 THPENPDTIFTTTN
+523 THPEDADTVFTTTN
-537 GGVYKSTNAGESWKL
+537 GGVYKSTNAGKSWKL
-552 IGGSDLCDDEDVGG
+552 IGGSALCDDEEVGG
-566 NCHYHGIIVEK
+566 NCHYHGIIVER

-589 DQYAKEGV
+589 DQYSKEGV
-597 GLTGSENS
+597 GLTGSEDNGETWRNS
-605 GDTWKASDNGFVRDV
+605 DDGFVRDV

-677 NVLIVDPNDSETLYL
+677 NILIVDPNDSETLYL
-692 GTDDDGVYKSIN
+692 GTDDDGVYKSTD
-704 GGDSWK
+704 GGESWK
-710 KLNVSSLSKS
+710 KLNVSSVPKS
-720 FGVGDIVVDPQ
+720 FGIGDIIVDPQ
-731 NSDNIYIGTVDYFR
+731 NSNNIYIGTVDYFR
-745 LSENR
+745 LSESR

-774 LKHLGVFSLEISEE
+774 LKHLGVFSLELSEE

-800 VYWISLDD
+800 VYWISIDD

>member
-1 MIKIVIMS
+1 MIENSK
-9 TKFKPLL
+9 K
-16 LLLIVFLLIPACS
+16 LIVFILFLLILSGCS
-29 DGETSSPNLVEISS
+29 SDDSSGPTLVEISS
-43 EDDDEEESEDEEFE
+43 DEEDVDYEEEGGDEEEDSDEEE
-57 NNEEEAEDEE
+57 NDDMDIT
-67 REFEYI
+67 EFIPPE
-73 APVLPVLPDPPI
+73 LPDLPDPVL
-85 SSSEWNQVNGPFGG
+85 SSSKWNQVNGPFGG
-99 TITSIFKSPDGYWV
+99 TITSIFKSSDGYWV

-126 YLVDNKEFTWELKKT
+126 YLVDSKTFVWELKKT
-141 ISGNMGGVVVDASNS
+141 ISGNMGGVVVNASNS

-170 SGVFISKDGGETW
+170 SGVFVSKDGGKTW
-183 DETEVGGGQYSA
+183 DEAKIDGSQYSA
-195 IAIGSQNT
+195 ITIGSQNT
-203 STLYVAGRY
+203 STLYVAGRH

-223 GEDDCTPEKN
+223 DEDDCTPEKN

-244 SWIKSSSIPKGVFQE
+244 SWIKSSSIPKGVFKE

-274 KVRVLYVS
+274 KVTVLYVS
-282 PSDDDLIF
+282 PSDDDQIF
-290 VGTSNLLVKSG
+290 VGTSNLLLKSN
-301 DRGSSWK
+301 DRGSSWES
-308 TLSNTF
+308 LSDTF

-332 YVRIGLYTFSDC
+332 YARIGLYTFSDC
-344 SDVDNDDPDY
+344 SDVDNDDADY

-374 WKLLDEVTGDPSEGG
+374 WKLLEEVTGDPSEGG

-413 AGMSSDV
+413 GGISSDV

-440 GESEAEVFMA
+440 GESESEVFMA

-456 RTYDNGRTWIE
+456 RTYDNGKTWIE
-467 TNTGFVGSEV
+467 SNTGFVGSEV
-477 VDIVTALDGT
+477 VDLVTSLDGT

-500 IDGGKNWGFA
+500 TDGGKNWVFA

-523 THPENPDTIFTTTN
+523 THPEDADTLFTTTN
-537 GGVYKSTNAGESWKL
+537 GGVYKSTNAGKSWEL
-552 IGGSDLCDDEDVGG
+552 IGGSDLCDDEDAGG
-566 NCHYHGIIVEK
+566 NCHYHGIVVEK

-597 GLTGSENS
+597 GLTGSEDNGESWRNS
-605 GDTWKASDNGFVRDV
+605 DDGFVRDV
-620 HVSKLIIDPN
+620 HVSKLVIDPN
-630 NNNIFYAT
+630 NNNVFYAT
-638 TQGATEYTDKVG
+638 TQGETEYTDKVG

-666 QINNGLDSLET
+666 QINNGLNSLET
-677 NVLIVDPNDSETLYL
+677 NVLAVDPNDSDVLYL
-692 GTDDDGVYKSIN
+692 GTDDDGIYKSIN
-704 GGDSWK
+704 GGENWK
-710 KLNVSSLSKS
+710 KLIPTAS
-720 FGVGDIVVDPQ
+720 FGVGDIIVDPQ
-731 NSDNIYIGTVDYFR
+731 NSNNVYMGTVDYFR
-745 LSENR
+745 LSESR
-750 GVLGDFGIYKSTD
+750 GVLGDFGVYKSTD

-774 LKHLGVFSLEISEE
+774 LNHLGVFSLELSEE

-800 VYWISLDD
+800 VYWINLDG

>member
-1 MIKIVIMS
+1 MIENSK
-9 TKFKPLL
+9 K
-16 LLLIVFLLIPACS
+16 LIVFILFLLILSGCS
-29 DGETSSPNLVEISS
+29 SDDSSGPTLVEISS
-43 EDDDEEESEDEEFE
+43 DEEDMDYEEEDGDEEEDSDEEE
-57 NNEEEAEDEE
+57 NDDMDIT
-67 REFEYI
+67 EFIPPE
-73 APVLPVLPDPPI
+73 LPDLPDPVL
-85 SSSEWNQVNGPFGG
+85 SSSKWNQVNGPFGG
-99 TITSIFKSPDGYWV
+99 TITSIFKSSDGYWV

-126 YLVDNKEFTWELKKT
+126 YLVDSKTFVWELKKT
-141 ISGNMGGVVVDASNS
+141 ISGNMGGVVVNASNS

-170 SGVFISKDGGETW
+170 SGVFVSKDGGKTW
-183 DETEVGGGQYSA
+183 DEAKIDGSQYSA
-195 IAIGSQNT
+195 ITIGSQNT
-203 STLYVAGRY
+203 STLYVAGRH

-223 GEDDCTPEKN
+223 DEDDCTPEKN

-244 SWIKSSSIPKGVFQE
+244 SWIKSSSIPKGVFKE

-274 KVRVLYVS
+274 KVTVLYVS
-282 PSDDDLIF
+282 PSDDDRIF
-290 VGTSNLLVKSG
+290 VGTSNLLLKSN
-301 DRGSSWK
+301 DRGSSWES
-308 TLSNTF
+308 LSDTF

-332 YVRIGLYTFSDC
+332 YARIGLYTFSDC
-344 SDVDNDDPDY
+344 SDVDNDDADY

-374 WKLLDEVTGDPSEGG
+374 WKLLEEVTGDPSEGG

-413 AGMSSDV
+413 GGISSDV

-440 GESEAEVFMA
+440 GESESEVFMA

-456 RTYDNGRTWIE
+456 RTYDNGKTWIE
-467 TNTGFVGSEV
+467 SNTGFVGSEV
-477 VDIVTALDGT
+477 VDLVTSLDGT

-500 IDGGKNWGFA
+500 TDGGKNWVFA

-523 THPENPDTIFTTTN
+523 THPEDADTLFTTTN
-537 GGVYKSTNAGESWKL
+537 GGVYKSTNAGKSWEL
-552 IGGSDLCDDEDVGG
+552 IGGSDLCDDEDAGG
-566 NCHYHGIIVEK
+566 NCHYHGIVVEK

-597 GLTGSENS
+597 GLTGSEDNGESWRNS
-605 GDTWKASDNGFVRDV
+605 DDGFVRDV
-620 HVSKLIIDPN
+620 HVSKLVIDPN

-638 TQGATEYTDKVG
+638 TQGETEYTDKVG

-666 QINNGLDSLET
+666 QINNGLNSLET
-677 NVLIVDPNDSETLYL
+677 NVLAVDPNDSDVLYL
-692 GTDDDGVYKSIN
+692 GTDDDGIYKSIN
-704 GGDSWK
+704 GGENWK
-710 KLNVSSLSKS
+710 KLIPTAS
-720 FGVGDIVVDPQ
+720 FGVGDIIVDPQ
-731 NSDNIYIGTVDYFR
+731 NSNNVYMGTVDYFR
-745 LSENR
+745 LSESR
-750 GVLGDFGIYKSTD
+750 GVLGDFGVYKSTD

-774 LKHLGVFSLEISEE
+774 LNHLGVFSLELSEE

-800 VYWISLDD
+800 VYWINLDG

>member
-1 MIKIVIMS
+1 MIEN
-9 TKFKPLL
+9 TKK
-16 LLLIVFLLIPACS
+16 LIVFIFFLLILSACS
-29 DGETSSPNLVEISS
+29 SDDSSGPALVEISS
-43 EDDDEEESEDEEFE
+43 DEENVDYEEEDVDEEEDGDEEE
-57 NNEEEAEDEE
+57 NDDMDIT
-67 REFEYI
+67 EFIPPE
-73 APVLPVLPDPPI
+73 LPDLPDPPL
-85 SSSEWNQVNGPFGG
+85 SSTKWNQVNGPFGG
-99 TITSIFKSPDGYWV
+99 TITSIFKSSDGYWV

-126 YLVDNKEFTWELKKT
+126 YLVDSKTFIWELKKT
-141 ISGNMGGVVVDASNS
+141 ISGNMGGVVVNASNS

-170 SGVFISKDGGETW
+170 SGVFVSKDGGKTW
-183 DETEVGGGQYSA
+183 DEAKIDGSQYSA
-195 IAIGSQNT
+195 ITIGSQNT
-203 STLYVAGRY
+203 STLYVAGRH

-223 GEDDCTPEKN
+223 DEDDCTPEKN

-244 SWIKSSSIPKGVFQE
+244 SWIKSSSIPKGVFKE

-282 PSDDDLIF
+282 PSDDDHIF
-290 VGTSNLLVKSG
+290 VGTSNLLLKSN
-301 DRGSSWK
+301 DRGSSWES
-308 TLSNTF
+308 LSDTF

-332 YVRIGLYTFSDC
+332 YARIGLYTFSDC

-374 WKLLDEVTGDPSEGG
+374 WKLLEEVTGDPSEGG

-404 GRETFVSKD
+404 GRETFISKD
-413 AGMSSDV
+413 AGISSDV
-420 FLDTKEHPI
+420 FLDTKEHPV

-440 GESEAEVFMA
+440 GESESEVFMA

-456 RTYDNGRTWIE
+456 RTYDNGKTWIE

-477 VDIVTALDGT
+477 VDLVTSLDGT

-500 IDGGKNWGFA
+500 TDGGKNWVFA

-523 THPENPDTIFTTTN
+523 THPEDADTLFTTTN
-537 GGVYKSTNAGESWKL
+537 GGVYKSTNAGKSWEL
-552 IGGSDLCDDEDVGG
+552 IGGSDLCDDEDAGG
-566 NCHYHGIIVEK
+566 NCHYHGIVVEK

-597 GLTGSENS
+597 GLTGSEDNGESWRNS
-605 GDTWKASDNGFVRDV
+605 DDGFVRDV

-630 NNNIFYAT
+630 NSNVFYAT
-638 TQGATEYTDKVG
+638 TQGETEYTDKVG

-666 QINNGLDSLET
+666 QINNGLNSLET
-677 NVLIVDPNDSETLYL
+677 NVLAVDPNDSDVLYL
-692 GTDDDGVYKSIN
+692 GTDDDGIYKSIN
-704 GGDSWK
+704 GGENWK
-710 KLNVSSLSKS
+710 KLIPTAS
-720 FGVGDIVVDPQ
+720 FGVGDIIVDPQ
-731 NSDNIYIGTVDYFR
+731 DSNNVYMGTVDYFR
-745 LSENR
+745 LSESR
-750 GVLGDFGIYKSTD
+750 GVLGDFGVYKSTD
-763 GGTTWEEFNSG
+763 GGTTWEEFNSCWN
-774 LKHLGVFSLEISEE
+774 KSWWSL
-788 NRILYAGTRAGG
+788 
-800 VYWISLDD
+800 LD

>member
-1 MIKIVIMS
+1 MIENSKKLIVFIL
-9 TKFKPLL
+9 F
-16 LLLIVFLLIPACS
+16 LLIVSACS
-29 DGETSSPNLVEISS
+29 SDDSSGPTLVEISS
-43 EDDDEEESEDEEFE
+43 DEDVDYEEEDIDEEEDS
-57 NNEEEAEDEE
+57 NEEENDDMDIT
-67 REFEYI
+67 EFIPPE
-73 APVLPVLPDPPI
+73 LPDLPDPVL
-85 SSSEWNQVNGPFGG
+85 STSKWNQVNGPFGG
-99 TITSIFKSPDGYWV
+99 TITSIFKSSDGYWV

-126 YLVDNKEFTWELKKT
+126 YLVDNKTFTWELKKT

-170 SGVFISKDGGETW
+170 SGVFVSKDGGKTW
-183 DETEVGGGQYSA
+183 DEAKIDGSQYSA
-195 IAIGSQNT
+195 LAIGSQNT

-244 SWIKSSSIPKGVFQE
+244 SWIKSLSIPKGIFKE

-274 KVRVLYVS
+274 KVTVLYVS
-282 PSDDDLIF
+282 PSDDDHIF
-290 VGTSNLLVKSG
+290 VGTSNLLLKST
-301 DRGSSWK
+301 DRGSSWES
-308 TLSNTF
+308 LSDTF

-332 YVRIGLYTFSDC
+332 YARIGLYTFSDC
-344 SDVDNDDPDY
+344 SDVDNDDADY

-374 WKLLDEVTGDPSEGG
+374 WKLLEEVTGDPSEGG

-413 AGMSSDV
+413 AGISSDI

-440 GESEAEVFMA
+440 GESESEVFMA

-456 RTYDNGRTWIE
+456 RTYDNGKTWIE
-467 TNTGFVGSEV
+467 SNTGFVGSEV
-477 VDIVTALDGT
+477 VDLVTSLDGT

-500 IDGGKNWGFA
+500 TDGGKNWVFA

-523 THPENPDTIFTTTN
+523 THPEDADTLFTTTN
-537 GGVYKSTNAGESWKL
+537 GGVYKSTNAAESWEL
-552 IGGSDLCDDEDVGG
+552 IGGSDLCDDEDAGG
-566 NCHYHGIIVEK
+566 NCHYHGIVVEK

-597 GLTGSENS
+597 GLTGSEDNGESWRNS
-605 GDTWKASDNGFVRDV
+605 DDGFVRDV
-620 HVSKLIIDPN
+620 HVSKLVIDPN
-630 NNNIFYAT
+630 NNNVFYAT
-638 TQGATEYTDKVG
+638 TQGETEYTDKVG

-666 QINNGLDSLET
+666 QINNGLNSLET
-677 NVLIVDPNDSETLYL
+677 NVLAVDPNDSDVLYL
-692 GTDDDGVYKSIN
+692 GTDDDGIYKSIN
-704 GGDSWK
+704 GGENWE
-710 KLNVSSLSKS
+710 KLIPSAS

-731 NSDNIYIGTVDYFR
+731 NSDNVYMGTVDYFR
-745 LSENR
+745 LSESR
-750 GVLGDFGIYKSTD
+750 GVLGDFGVYKSTD
-763 GGTTWEEFNSG
+763 GGTTWEEFNLG
-774 LKHLGVFSLEISEE
+774 LNHLGVFSLELSEE

-800 VYWISLDD
+800 VYWINLDG

>member
-1 MIKIVIMS
+1 MIENSK
-9 TKFKPLL
+9 K
-16 LLLIVFLLIPACS
+16 LIVFILFLLTISACS
-29 DGETSSPNLVEISS
+29 GDDSSGPSLVEISS
-43 EDDDEEESEDEEFE
+43 DTEDVDYEEEDGDDQEDSDEEENNDIDITEFIPPE
-57 NNEEEAEDEE
+57 
-67 REFEYI
+67 
-73 APVLPVLPDPPI
+73 LPDLPDPVL
-85 SSSEWNQVNGPFGG
+85 SSSKWNQVNGPFGG
-99 TITSIFKSPDGYWV
+99 TITSIFKSSDGYWV

-126 YLVDNKEFTWELKKT
+126 YLVNSKTFIWELKKT
-141 ISGNMGGVVVDASNS
+141 ISGNMGGVVVNASNS

-170 SGVFISKDGGETW
+170 SGVFVSKDGGKTW
-183 DETEVGGGQYSA
+183 DEAKIDGSQYSA

-203 STLYVAGRY
+203 STLYVAGRH
-212 FPNGEDCEDEE
+212 FPYGEDCEDEE
-223 GEDDCTPEKN
+223 DEDDCTPEKN

-244 SWIKSSSIPKGVFQE
+244 SWIKSSSIPKGVFKE

-274 KVRVLYVS
+274 KVTVLYVS
-282 PSDDDLIF
+282 PSDDDQIF
-290 VGTSNLLVKSG
+290 VGTSNLLLKSN
-301 DRGSSWK
+301 DRGSSWES
-308 TLSNTF
+308 LSDTF

-332 YVRIGLYTFSDC
+332 YARIGLYTFSDC
-344 SDVDNDDPDY
+344 SDVDNDDADY

-374 WKLLDEVTGDPSEGG
+374 WKLLEEVTGDPSEGG

-413 AGMSSDV
+413 GGISSDV

-440 GESEAEVFMA
+440 GESESEVFMA
-450 GLQGVY
+450 GLQGIY
-456 RTYDNGRTWIE
+456 RTYDNGKTWIE
-467 TNTGFVGSEV
+467 SNTGFVGSEV
-477 VDIVTALDGT
+477 VDLVTSLDGT

-500 IDGGKNWGFA
+500 TDGGKNWVFA

-523 THPENPDTIFTTTN
+523 THPEDADTLFTTTN
-537 GGVYKSTNAGESWKL
+537 GGVYKSTNAGKSWEL
-552 IGGSDLCDDEDVGG
+552 IGGSDLCDDEDAGG
-566 NCHYHGIIVEK
+566 NCHYHGIVVEK

-597 GLTGSENS
+597 GLTGSEDNGESWRNS
-605 GDTWKASDNGFVRDV
+605 DDGFVRDV

-630 NNNIFYAT
+630 NNNVFYAT
-638 TQGATEYTDKVG
+638 TQGETEYTDKVG

-666 QINNGLDSLET
+666 QINNGLNSLET
-677 NVLIVDPNDSETLYL
+677 NVLAVDPNDSDVLYL
-692 GTDDDGVYKSIN
+692 GTDDDGIYKSIN
-704 GGDSWK
+704 GGENWK
-710 KLNVSSLSKS
+710 KLIPTAS
-720 FGVGDIVVDPQ
+720 FGVGDIIVDPQ
-731 NSDNIYIGTVDYFR
+731 NSNNVYMGTVDYFR
-745 LSENR
+745 LSESR
-750 GVLGDFGIYKSTD
+750 GVLGDFGVYKSTD

-774 LKHLGVFSLEISEE
+774 LNHLGVFSLELSEE

-800 VYWISLDD
+800 VYWINLDG

>member
-1 MIKIVIMS
+1 MIENSK
-9 TKFKPLL
+9 K
-16 LLLIVFLLIPACS
+16 LIIFILFLLILSACS
-29 DGETSSPNLVEISS
+29 SDDSSGPTLVEISS
-43 EDDDEEESEDEEFE
+43 DEEDGDYEEEDGDEEEEGDEEE
-57 NNEEEAEDEE
+57 NDDMDVT
-67 REFEYI
+67 EFIPPE
-73 APVLPVLPDPPI
+73 LPDLPDPVL
-85 SSSEWNQVNGPFGG
+85 SSSKWNQVNGPFGG
-99 TITSIFKSPDGYWV
+99 TITSIFKSSDGYWV

-126 YLVDNKEFTWELKKT
+126 YLVDSKTFTWELKKT
-141 ISGNMGGVVVDASNS
+141 ISGNMGGVVVNASNS

-170 SGVFISKDGGETW
+170 SGVFVSKDSGKTW
-183 DETEVGGGQYSA
+183 VEAKIDGSQYSA

-244 SWIKSSSIPKGVFQE
+244 SWIKSSSIPKGVFKE

-274 KVRVLYVS
+274 KVTVLYVS
-282 PSDDDLIF
+282 PSDDDHIF
-290 VGTSNLLVKSG
+290 VGTSNLLLKSN

-308 TLSNTF
+308 SLSDTF

-319 KGLAIHPNNPNII
+319 KGLAIHPNNPKII
-332 YVRIGLYTFSDC
+332 YARIGLYTFSDC
-344 SDVDNDDPDY
+344 SDVDNDDADY

-374 WKLLDEVTGDPSEGG
+374 WKLLEEVTGDPSEGG

-404 GRETFVSKD
+404 GRETFVSKN
-413 AGMSSDV
+413 AGISSDV

-440 GESEAEVFMA
+440 GESESEVFMA

-456 RTYDNGRTWIE
+456 RTYDNGKTWIE

-477 VDIVTALDGT
+477 VDLVTALDGT

-500 IDGGKNWGFA
+500 TDGGKNWVFA

-523 THPENPDTIFTTTN
+523 THPEDADTLFTTTN
-537 GGVYKSTNAGESWKL
+537 GGVYKSTNAGESWEL

-566 NCHYHGIIVEK
+566 NCHYHGIVIEK
-577 EAPFKVLVGSGG
+577 ESPFKVLVGSGG

-597 GLTGSENS
+597 GLTGSEDNGESWRNS
-605 GDTWKASDNGFVRDV
+605 DDGFVRDV
-620 HVSKLIIDPN
+620 HVSKLVIDPN
-630 NNNIFYAT
+630 NNNVFYAT
-638 TQGATEYTDKVG
+638 TQGETEYTDKVG

-666 QINNGLDSLET
+666 QINNGLNSLET
-677 NVLIVDPNDSETLYL
+677 NVLAVDPSDSDVLYL
-692 GTDDDGVYKSIN
+692 GTDDDGIYKSVN
-704 GGDSWK
+704 GGENWK
-710 KLNVSSLSKS
+710 KLIPTAS
-720 FGVGDIVVDPQ
+720 FGVGDIIVDPQ
-731 NSDNIYIGTVDYFR
+731 NSNNVYMGTVDYFR
-745 LSENR
+745 LSESR
-750 GVLGDFGIYKSTD
+750 GVLGDFGVYKSTD

-774 LKHLGVFSLEISEE
+774 LNHLGVFSLELSEE

-800 VYWISLDD
+800 VYWINLDG

>member
-1 MIKIVIMS
+1 MIENSK
-9 TKFKPLL
+9 K
-16 LLLIVFLLIPACS
+16 LIVFILFLLILSGCS
-29 DGETSSPNLVEISS
+29 SDDSSGPTLVEISS
-43 EDDDEEESEDEEFE
+43 DEEDVDYEEEDGDEEEDSDEEE
-57 NNEEEAEDEE
+57 NGDMDIT
-67 REFEYI
+67 EFIPPE
-73 APVLPVLPDPPI
+73 LPDLPDPVL
-85 SSSEWNQVNGPFGG
+85 SSSKWNQVNGPFGG
-99 TITSIFKSPDGYWV
+99 TITSIFKSSDGYWV

-126 YLVDNKEFTWELKKT
+126 YLVDSKTFVWELKKT
-141 ISGNMGGVVVDASNS
+141 ISGNMGGVVVNASNS

-170 SGVFISKDGGETW
+170 SGVFVSKDGGKTW
-183 DETEVGGGQYSA
+183 DEAKIDGSQYSA
-195 IAIGSQNT
+195 ITIGSQNT
-203 STLYVAGRY
+203 STLYVAGRH

-223 GEDDCTPEKN
+223 DEDDCTPEKN

-244 SWIKSSSIPKGVFQE
+244 SWIKSSSIPKGVFKE

-274 KVRVLYVS
+274 KVTVLYVS
-282 PSDDDLIF
+282 PSDDDRIF
-290 VGTSNLLVKSG
+290 VGTSNLLLKSNN
-301 DRGSSWK
+301 RGSSWES
-308 TLSNTF
+308 LSDTF

-332 YVRIGLYTFSDC
+332 YARIGLYTFSDC
-344 SDVDNDDPDY
+344 SDVDNDDADY

-374 WKLLDEVTGDPSEGG
+374 WKLLEEVTGDPSEGG

-413 AGMSSDV
+413 GGISSDV

-440 GESEAEVFMA
+440 GESESEVFMA

-456 RTYDNGRTWIE
+456 RTYDNGKTWIE
-467 TNTGFVGSEV
+467 SNTGFVGSEV
-477 VDIVTALDGT
+477 VDLVTSLDGT

-500 IDGGKNWGFA
+500 TDGGKNWVFA

-523 THPENPDTIFTTTN
+523 THPEDADTLFTTTN
-537 GGVYKSTNAGESWKL
+537 GGVYKSTNAGKSWEL
-552 IGGSDLCDDEDVGG
+552 IGGSDLCDDEDAGG
-566 NCHYHGIIVEK
+566 NCHYHGIVVEK

-597 GLTGSENS
+597 GLTGSEDNGESWRNS
-605 GDTWKASDNGFVRDV
+605 DDGFVRDV
-620 HVSKLIIDPN
+620 HVSKLVIDPN

-638 TQGATEYTDKVG
+638 TQGETEYTDKVG

-666 QINNGLDSLET
+666 QINNGLNSLET
-677 NVLIVDPNDSETLYL
+677 NVLAVDPNDSDVLYL
-692 GTDDDGVYKSIN
+692 GTDDDGIYKSIN
-704 GGDSWK
+704 GGENWK
-710 KLNVSSLSKS
+710 KLIPTAS
-720 FGVGDIVVDPQ
+720 FGVGDIIVDPQ
-731 NSDNIYIGTVDYFR
+731 NSNNVYMGTVEYFR
-745 LSENR
+745 LSESR
-750 GVLGDFGIYKSTD
+750 GVLGDFGVYNSTD

-774 LKHLGVFSLEISEE
+774 LNHLGVFSLELSEE

-800 VYWISLDD
+800 VYWINLDG

>member
-1 MIKIVIMS
+1 MIENSK
-9 TKFKPLL
+9 K
-16 LLLIVFLLIPACS
+16 LIVFILFLLILSGCS
-29 DGETSSPNLVEISS
+29 SDDSSGPTLVEISS
-43 EDDDEEESEDEEFE
+43 DEEDMDYEEEDGDGEEDGDEEENDDMDITEFIPPE
-57 NNEEEAEDEE
+57 
-67 REFEYI
+67 
-73 APVLPVLPDPPI
+73 LPDLPDPVL
-85 SSSEWNQVNGPFGG
+85 SSSKWNQVNGPFGG
-99 TITSIFKSPDGYWV
+99 TITSIFKSSDGYWV

-126 YLVDNKEFTWELKKT
+126 YLVDSKTFVWELKKT
-141 ISGNMGGVVVDASNS
+141 ISGNMGGVVVNASNS

-170 SGVFISKDGGETW
+170 SGVFVSKDGGKTW
-183 DETEVGGGQYSA
+183 DEAKIDGSQYSA
-195 IAIGSQNT
+195 ITIGSQNT
-203 STLYVAGRY
+203 STLYVAGRH

-223 GEDDCTPEKN
+223 DEDDCTPEKN

-244 SWIKSSSIPKGVFQE
+244 SWIKSSSIPKGVFKE

-274 KVRVLYVS
+274 KVTVLYVS
-282 PSDDDLIF
+282 PSDDDQIF
-290 VGTSNLLVKSG
+290 VGTSNLLLKSN
-301 DRGSSWK
+301 DRGSSWES
-308 TLSNTF
+308 LSDTF

-332 YVRIGLYTFSDC
+332 YARIGLYTFSDC
-344 SDVDNDDPDY
+344 SDVDNDDADY

-374 WKLLDEVTGDPSEGG
+374 WKLLEEVTGDPSEGG

-413 AGMSSDV
+413 GGISSDV

-440 GESEAEVFMA
+440 GESESEVFMA

-456 RTYDNGRTWIE
+456 RTYDNGKTWIE
-467 TNTGFVGSEV
+467 SNTGFVGSEV
-477 VDIVTALDGT
+477 VDLVTSLDGT

-500 IDGGKNWGFA
+500 TDGGKNWVFA

-523 THPENPDTIFTTTN
+523 THPEDADTLFTTTN
-537 GGVYKSTNAGESWKL
+537 GGVYKSTNAGKSWEL
-552 IGGSDLCDDEDVGG
+552 IGGSDLCDDEDAGG
-566 NCHYHGIIVEK
+566 NCHYHGIVVEK

-597 GLTGSENS
+597 GLTGSEDNGESWRNS
-605 GDTWKASDNGFVRDV
+605 DDGFVRDV
-620 HVSKLIIDPN
+620 HVSKLVIDPN
-630 NNNIFYAT
+630 NNNVFYAT
-638 TQGATEYTDKVG
+638 TQGETEYTDKVG

-666 QINNGLDSLET
+666 QINNGLNSLET
-677 NVLIVDPNDSETLYL
+677 NVLAVDPNDSDVLYL
-692 GTDDDGVYKSIN
+692 GTDDDGIYKSIN
-704 GGDSWK
+704 GGENWK
-710 KLNVSSLSKS
+710 KLIPTAS
-720 FGVGDIVVDPQ
+720 FGVGDIIVDPQ
-731 NSDNIYIGTVDYFR
+731 NSNNVYMGTVDYFR
-745 LSENR
+745 LSESR
-750 GVLGDFGIYKSTD
+750 GVLGDFGVYKSTD

-774 LKHLGVFSLEISEE
+774 LNHLGVFSLELSEE

-800 VYWISLDD
+800 VYWINLDG

>member
-1 MIKIVIMS
+1 MIENSK
-9 TKFKPLL
+9 K
-16 LLLIVFLLIPACS
+16 LIVFILFLLILSGCS
-29 DGETSSPNLVEISS
+29 SDDSSGPTLVEISS
-43 EDDDEEESEDEEFE
+43 DEEDMDYEEEDGDEEEDSDEEE
-57 NNEEEAEDEE
+57 NDDMDIT
-67 REFEYI
+67 EFIPPE
-73 APVLPVLPDPPI
+73 LPDLPDPVL
-85 SSSEWNQVNGPFGG
+85 SSSKWNQVNGPFGG
-99 TITSIFKSPDGYWV
+99 TITSIFKSSDGYWV

-126 YLVDNKEFTWELKKT
+126 YLVDSKTFVWELKKT
-141 ISGNMGGVVVDASNS
+141 ISGNMGGVVVNASNS

-170 SGVFISKDGGETW
+170 SGVFVSKDGGKTW
-183 DETEVGGGQYSA
+183 DEAKIDGSQYSA
-195 IAIGSQNT
+195 ITRGSQNT
-203 STLYVAGRY
+203 STLYVAGRH

-223 GEDDCTPEKN
+223 DEDDCTPEKN

-244 SWIKSSSIPKGVFQE
+244 SWIKSSSIPKGVFKE

-274 KVRVLYVS
+274 KVTVLYVS
-282 PSDDDLIF
+282 PSDDDQIF
-290 VGTSNLLVKSG
+290 VGTSNLLLKSN
-301 DRGSSWK
+301 DRGSSWES
-308 TLSNTF
+308 LSDTF

-332 YVRIGLYTFSDC
+332 YARIGLYTFSDC
-344 SDVDNDDPDY
+344 SDVDNDDADY

-374 WKLLDEVTGDPSEGG
+374 WKLLEEVTGDPSEGG

-413 AGMSSDV
+413 GGISSDV

-440 GESEAEVFMA
+440 GESESEVFMA

-456 RTYDNGRTWIE
+456 RTYDNGKTWIE
-467 TNTGFVGSEV
+467 SNTGFVGSEV
-477 VDIVTALDGT
+477 VDLVTSLDGT

-500 IDGGKNWGFA
+500 TDGGKNWVFA

-523 THPENPDTIFTTTN
+523 THPEDADTLFTTTN
-537 GGVYKSTNAGESWKL
+537 GGVYKSTNAGKSWEL
-552 IGGSDLCDDEDVGG
+552 IGGSDLCDDEDAGG
-566 NCHYHGIIVEK
+566 NCHYHGIVVEK

-597 GLTGSENS
+597 GLTGSEDNGESWRNS
-605 GDTWKASDNGFVRDV
+605 DDGFVRDV
-620 HVSKLIIDPN
+620 HVSKLVIDPN
-630 NNNIFYAT
+630 NNNVFYAT
-638 TQGATEYTDKVG
+638 TQGETEYTDKVG

-666 QINNGLDSLET
+666 QINNGLNSLET
-677 NVLIVDPNDSETLYL
+677 NVLAVDPNDSDVLYL
-692 GTDDDGVYKSIN
+692 GTDDDGIYKSIN
-704 GGDSWK
+704 GGENWK
-710 KLNVSSLSKS
+710 KLIPTAS
-720 FGVGDIVVDPQ
+720 FGVGDIIVDPQ
-731 NSDNIYIGTVDYFR
+731 NSNNVYMGTVDYFR
-745 LSENR
+745 LSESR
-750 GVLGDFGIYKSTD
+750 GVLGDFGVYKSTD

-774 LKHLGVFSLEISEE
+774 LNHLGVFSLELSEE

-800 VYWISLDD
+800 VYWINLDG

>member
-1 MIKIVIMS
+1 MIENSK
-9 TKFKPLL
+9 K
-16 LLLIVFLLIPACS
+16 LIVFILFLLILSGCS
-29 DGETSSPNLVEISS
+29 SDDSSGPTLVEISS
-43 EDDDEEESEDEEFE
+43 DEEDVDYEEEDGDEEKDSDEEENDDMDITEFIPPE
-57 NNEEEAEDEE
+57 
-67 REFEYI
+67 
-73 APVLPVLPDPPI
+73 LPDLPDPVL
-85 SSSEWNQVNGPFGG
+85 SSSKWNQVNGPFGG
-99 TITSIFKSPDGYWV
+99 TITSIFKSSDGYWV

-126 YLVDNKEFTWELKKT
+126 YLVDSKTFVWELKKT
-141 ISGNMGGVVVDASNS
+141 ISGNMGGVVVNASNS

-170 SGVFISKDGGETW
+170 SGVFVSKDGGKTW
-183 DETEVGGGQYSA
+183 DEAKIDGSQYSA
-195 IAIGSQNT
+195 ITIGSQNT
-203 STLYVAGRY
+203 STLYVAGRH

-223 GEDDCTPEKN
+223 DEDDCTPEKN

-244 SWIKSSSIPKGVFQE
+244 SWIKSSSIPKGVFKE

-274 KVRVLYVS
+274 KVTVLYVS
-282 PSDDDLIF
+282 PSDDDQIF
-290 VGTSNLLVKSG
+290 VGTSNLLLKSN
-301 DRGSSWK
+301 DRGSSWES
-308 TLSNTF
+308 LSDTF

-332 YVRIGLYTFSDC
+332 YARIGLYTFSDC
-344 SDVDNDDPDY
+344 SDVDNDDADY

-374 WKLLDEVTGDPSEGG
+374 WKLLEEVTGDPSEGG

-413 AGMSSDV
+413 GGISSDV

-440 GESEAEVFMA
+440 GESESEVFMA

-456 RTYDNGRTWIE
+456 RTYDNGKTWIE
-467 TNTGFVGSEV
+467 SNTGFVGSEV
-477 VDIVTALDGT
+477 VDLVTSLDGT

-500 IDGGKNWGFA
+500 TDGGKNWVFA

-523 THPENPDTIFTTTN
+523 THPEDADTLFTTTN
-537 GGVYKSTNAGESWKL
+537 GGVYKSTNAGKSWEL
-552 IGGSDLCDDEDVGG
+552 IGGSDLCDDEDAGG
-566 NCHYHGIIVEK
+566 NCHYHGIVVEK

-597 GLTGSENS
+597 GLTGSEDNGESWRNS
-605 GDTWKASDNGFVRDV
+605 DDGFVRDV
-620 HVSKLIIDPN
+620 HVSKLVIDPN
-630 NNNIFYAT
+630 NNNVFYAT
-638 TQGATEYTDKVG
+638 TQGETEYTDKVG

-666 QINNGLDSLET
+666 QINNGLNSLET
-677 NVLIVDPNDSETLYL
+677 NVLAVDPNDSDVLYL
-692 GTDDDGVYKSIN
+692 GTDDDGIYKSIN
-704 GGDSWK
+704 GGENWK
-710 KLNVSSLSKS
+710 KLIPTAS
-720 FGVGDIVVDPQ
+720 FGVGDIIVDPQ
-731 NSDNIYIGTVDYFR
+731 NSNNVYMGTVDYFR
-745 LSENR
+745 LSESR
-750 GVLGDFGIYKSTD
+750 GVLGDFGVYKSTD

-774 LKHLGVFSLEISEE
+774 LNHLGVFSLELSEE

-800 VYWISLDD
+800 VYWINLDG

>member
-1 MIKIVIMS
+1 MKNRN
-9 TKFKPLL
+9 K
-16 LLLIVFLLIPACS
+16 LIVLFLFLLIISACS
-29 DGETSSPNLVEISS
+29 SNDSSGPALVEISS
-43 EDDDEEESEDEEFE
+43 DGEDLESNKGQEENGDEEDVGEEENGDEETAKF
-57 NNEEEAEDEE
+57 
-67 REFEYI
+67 I
-73 APVLPVLPDPPI
+73 PPKLPDLPDPAL
-85 SSSEWNQVNGPFGG
+85 SSSRWNQVNGPFGG

-126 YLVDNKEFTWELKKT
+126 YLVDSKEFTWELKKT
-141 ISGNMGGVVVDASNS
+141 ISGNMGGVVVNASNS

-170 SGVFISKDGGETW
+170 SGVFISKDGGKTW
-183 DETEVGGGQYSA
+183 DEAKTDGSQYSA
-195 IAIGSQNT
+195 IAIGTQNT
-203 STLYVAGRY
+203 STLYIAGRY

-233 SAIFISNDFGT
+233 SAIFISNDFGA
-244 SWIKSSSIPKGVFQE
+244 SWTKSSSIPKGVFKE
-259 IELEEGQELEEEDID
+259 IELEEGQELEEEDMD
-274 KVRVLYVS
+274 KVTVLYVS
-282 PSDDDLIF
+282 PSDDDHIF
-290 VGTSNLLVKSG
+290 VGTSNLLLKSN
-301 DRGSSWK
+301 DRGLSWES
-308 TLSNTF
+308 LSDTF

-319 KGLAIHPNNPNII
+319 KSLAIHPNNPNII

-374 WKLLDEVTGDPSEGG
+374 WKLLEEVTGDPSEGG

-413 AGMSSDV
+413 AGISSDV

-440 GESEAEVFMA
+440 GEDKSEVFMA

-456 RTYDNGRTWIE
+456 RTYDNGKTWIE

-477 VDIVTALDGT
+477 VDLATALDGT

-500 IDGGKNWGFA
+500 TDQGKNWVFA

-523 THPENPDTIFTTTN
+523 THPEDPDTIFTTTN

-552 IGGSDLCDDEDVGG
+552 IGSSELCDDEDVGGG
-566 NCHYHGIIVEK
+566 NCHYHGIIIEK

-597 GLTGSENS
+597 GLTGSEDSGESWRNS
-605 GDTWKASDNGFVRDV
+605 DDGFVRDV

-630 NNNIFYAT
+630 NNNVFYAT
-638 TQGATEYTDKVG
+638 TQGETEYTDKVG

-656 KSTDRGNNWT
+656 KSTDRGNNWS
-666 QINNGLDSLET
+666 QINNGLNSLET
-677 NVLIVDPNDSETLYL
+677 NVLVVDPNDSETLYL
-692 GTDDDGVYKSIN
+692 GTDDDGVYKSTD
-704 GGDSWK
+704 GGESWK
-710 KLNVSSLSKS
+710 KLNVSSIPKS
-720 FGVGDIVVDPQ
+720 FGVGDIIVDPQ
-731 NSDNIYIGTVDYFR
+731 NSNNIYIGTVDYFR
-745 LSENR
+745 LSESR
-750 GVLGDFGIYKSTD
+750 GVLGDFGVYKSSD
-763 GGTTWEEFNSG
+763 GGTTWEEFNVG
-774 LKHLGVFSLEISEE
+774 LNHLGVFSLELSEE

>member
-1 MIKIVIMS
+1 MIENSK
-9 TKFKPLL
+9 K
-16 LLLIVFLLIPACS
+16 LIVFILFLLILSGCS
-29 DGETSSPNLVEISS
+29 SDDSSGPTLVEISS
-43 EDDDEEESEDEEFE
+43 DKEDVDYEEEDGDEEEDSDEEE
-57 NNEEEAEDEE
+57 NDDMDIT
-67 REFEYI
+67 EFIPPE
-73 APVLPVLPDPPI
+73 LPDLPDPVL
-85 SSSEWNQVNGPFGG
+85 SSSKWNQVNGPFGG
-99 TITSIFKSPDGYWV
+99 TITSIFKSSDGYWV

-126 YLVDNKEFTWELKKT
+126 YLVNSKTFIWELKKT
-141 ISGNMGGVVVDASNS
+141 ISGNMGGVVVNASNS

-170 SGVFISKDGGETW
+170 SGVFVSKDGGKTW
-183 DETEVGGGQYSA
+183 DEAKIDGSQYSA
-195 IAIGSQNT
+195 ITIGSQNT
-203 STLYVAGRY
+203 STLYVAGRH

-223 GEDDCTPEKN
+223 DEDDCTPEKN

-244 SWIKSSSIPKGVFQE
+244 SWIKSSSIPKGVFKE

-274 KVRVLYVS
+274 KVTVLYVS
-282 PSDDDLIF
+282 PSDDDQIF
-290 VGTSNLLVKSG
+290 VGTSNLLLKSN
-301 DRGSSWK
+301 DRGSSWES
-308 TLSNTF
+308 LSDTF

-332 YVRIGLYTFSDC
+332 YARIGLYTFSDC
-344 SDVDNDDPDY
+344 SDVDNDDADY

-374 WKLLDEVTGDPSEGG
+374 WKLLEEVTGDPSEGG

-413 AGMSSDV
+413 GGISSDV

-440 GESEAEVFMA
+440 GESESEVFMA

-456 RTYDNGRTWIE
+456 RTYDNGKTWIE
-467 TNTGFVGSEV
+467 SNTGFVGSEV
-477 VDIVTALDGT
+477 VDLVTSLDGT

-500 IDGGKNWGFA
+500 TDGGKNWVFA

-523 THPENPDTIFTTTN
+523 THPEDADTLFTTTN
-537 GGVYKSTNAGESWKL
+537 GGVYKSTNAGKSWEL
-552 IGGSDLCDDEDVGG
+552 IGGSDLCDDEDAGG
-566 NCHYHGIIVEK
+566 NCHYHGIVVEK

-597 GLTGSENS
+597 GLTGSEDNGESWRNS
-605 GDTWKASDNGFVRDV
+605 DDGFVRDV
-620 HVSKLIIDPN
+620 HVSKLVIDPN
-630 NNNIFYAT
+630 NNNVFYAT
-638 TQGATEYTDKVG
+638 TQGETEYTDKVG

-666 QINNGLDSLET
+666 QINNGLNSLET
-677 NVLIVDPNDSETLYL
+677 NVLAVDPNDSDVLYL
-692 GTDDDGVYKSIN
+692 GTDDDGIYKSIN
-704 GGDSWK
+704 GGENWK
-710 KLNVSSLSKS
+710 KLIPTAS
-720 FGVGDIVVDPQ
+720 FGVGDIIVDPQ
-731 NSDNIYIGTVDYFR
+731 NSNNVYMGTVDYFR
-745 LSENR
+745 LSESR
-750 GVLGDFGIYKSTD
+750 GVLGDFGVYKSTD

-774 LKHLGVFSLEISEE
+774 LNHLGVFSLELSEE

-800 VYWISLDD
+800 VYWINLDG

>member
-1 MIKIVIMS
+1 MIENSK
-9 TKFKPLL
+9 K
-16 LLLIVFLLIPACS
+16 LIVFILFLLILSGCS
-29 DGETSSPNLVEISS
+29 SDDSSGPTLVEISS
-43 EDDDEEESEDEEFE
+43 DEEDMDYEEEDGDEDEDGDEEENDDMDITEF
-57 NNEEEAEDEE
+57 
-67 REFEYI
+67 I
-73 APVLPVLPDPPI
+73 PPKLPDLPDPVL
-85 SSSEWNQVNGPFGG
+85 SSSKWNQVNGPFGG
-99 TITSIFKSPDGYWV
+99 TITSIFKSSDGYWV

-126 YLVDNKEFTWELKKT
+126 YLVDSKTFVWELKKT
-141 ISGNMGGVVVDASNS
+141 ISGNMGGVVVNASNS

-170 SGVFISKDGGETW
+170 SGVFVSKDGGKTW
-183 DETEVGGGQYSA
+183 DEAKIDGSQYSA
-195 IAIGSQNT
+195 ITIGSQNT
-203 STLYVAGRY
+203 STLYVAGRH

-223 GEDDCTPEKN
+223 DEDDCTPEKN

-244 SWIKSSSIPKGVFQE
+244 SWIKSSSIPKGVFKE

-274 KVRVLYVS
+274 KVTVLYVS
-282 PSDDDLIF
+282 PSDDDRIF
-290 VGTSNLLVKSG
+290 VGTSNLLLKSN
-301 DRGSSWK
+301 DRGSSWES
-308 TLSNTF
+308 LSDTF

-332 YVRIGLYTFSDC
+332 YARIGLYTFSDC

-354 EESVSKYCPGIY
+354 EESVSEYCPGIY

-374 WKLLDEVTGDPSEGG
+374 WKLLEEVTGDPSEGG

-413 AGMSSDV
+413 GGISSDV

-440 GESEAEVFMA
+440 GESESEVFMA

-456 RTYDNGRTWIE
+456 RTYDNGKTWIE

-477 VDIVTALDGT
+477 VDLVTSLDGT

-500 IDGGKNWGFA
+500 TDGGKNWVFA

-523 THPENPDTIFTTTN
+523 THPEDADTLFTTTN
-537 GGVYKSTNAGESWKL
+537 GGVYKSTNAGKSWEL
-552 IGGSDLCDDEDVGG
+552 IGGSDLCDDEDAGG
-566 NCHYHGIIVEK
+566 NCHYHGIVVEK

-597 GLTGSENS
+597 GLTGSEDNGESWRNS
-605 GDTWKASDNGFVRDV
+605 DDGFVRDV
-620 HVSKLIIDPN
+620 HVSKLVIDPN

-638 TQGATEYTDKVG
+638 TQGETEYTDKVG

-666 QINNGLDSLET
+666 QINNGLNSLET
-677 NVLIVDPNDSETLYL
+677 NVLAVDPNDSDVLYL
-692 GTDDDGVYKSIN
+692 GTDDDGIYKSIN
-704 GGDSWK
+704 GGENWK
-710 KLNVSSLSKS
+710 KLIPTAS
-720 FGVGDIVVDPQ
+720 FGVGDIIVDPQ
-731 NSDNIYIGTVDYFR
+731 NSNNVYMGTVDYFR
-745 LSENR
+745 LSESR
-750 GVLGDFGIYKSTD
+750 GVLGDFGVYKSTD

-774 LKHLGVFSLEISEE
+774 LNHLGVFSLELSEE

-800 VYWISLDD
+800 VYWINLDG

>member
-1 MIKIVIMS
+1 MIENSK
-9 TKFKPLL
+9 K
-16 LLLIVFLLIPACS
+16 LIVFILFLLILSGCS
-29 DGETSSPNLVEISS
+29 SDDSSGPTLVEISS
-43 EDDDEEESEDEEFE
+43 DEEDVDYEEEDGDEEEDSDEEE
-57 NNEEEAEDEE
+57 NDDMDITVFIPPE
-67 REFEYI
+67 
-73 APVLPVLPDPPI
+73 LPDLPDPVL
-85 SSSEWNQVNGPFGG
+85 SSTKWNQVNGPFGG
-99 TITSIFKSPDGYWV
+99 TITSIFKSSDGYWV

-126 YLVDNKEFTWELKKT
+126 YLVDSKTFVWELKKT
-141 ISGNMGGVVVDASNS
+141 ISGNMGGVVVNASNS

-170 SGVFISKDGGETW
+170 SGVFVSKDGGKTW
-183 DETEVGGGQYSA
+183 DEAKIDGSQYSA
-195 IAIGSQNT
+195 ITIGSQNT
-203 STLYVAGRY
+203 STLYVAGRH

-223 GEDDCTPEKN
+223 DEDDCTPEKN

-244 SWIKSSSIPKGVFQE
+244 SWIKSSSIPKGVFKE

-274 KVRVLYVS
+274 KVTVLYVS
-282 PSDDDLIF
+282 PSDDDRIF
-290 VGTSNLLVKSG
+290 VGTSNLLLKSN
-301 DRGSSWK
+301 DRGSSWES
-308 TLSNTF
+308 LSDTF

-332 YVRIGLYTFSDC
+332 YARIGLYTFSDC
-344 SDVDNDDPDY
+344 SDVDNDDADY

-374 WKLLDEVTGDPSEGG
+374 WKLLEEVTGDPSEGG

-413 AGMSSDV
+413 GGISSDV

-440 GESEAEVFMA
+440 GESESEVFMA

-456 RTYDNGRTWIE
+456 RTYDNGKTWIE
-467 TNTGFVGSEV
+467 SNTGFVGSEV
-477 VDIVTALDGT
+477 VDLVTSLDGT

-500 IDGGKNWGFA
+500 TDGGKNWVFA

-523 THPENPDTIFTTTN
+523 THPEDADTLFTTTN
-537 GGVYKSTNAGESWKL
+537 GGVYKSTNAGKSWEL
-552 IGGSDLCDDEDVGG
+552 IGGSDLCDDEDAGG
-566 NCHYHGIIVEK
+566 NCHYHGIVVEK

-597 GLTGSENS
+597 GLTGSEDNGESWRNS
-605 GDTWKASDNGFVRDV
+605 DDGFVRDV
-620 HVSKLIIDPN
+620 HVSKLVIDPN
-630 NNNIFYAT
+630 NNNVFYAT
-638 TQGATEYTDKVG
+638 TQGETEYTDKVG

-666 QINNGLDSLET
+666 QINNGLNSLET
-677 NVLIVDPNDSETLYL
+677 NVLAVDPNDSDVLYL
-692 GTDDDGVYKSIN
+692 GTDDDGIYKSIN
-704 GGDSWK
+704 GGENWK
-710 KLNVSSLSKS
+710 KLIPTAS
-720 FGVGDIVVDPQ
+720 FGVGDIIVDPQ
-731 NSDNIYIGTVDYFR
+731 NSNNVSMGTVDYFR
-745 LSENR
+745 LSESR
-750 GVLGDFGIYKSTD
+750 GVLGDFGVYKSTD

-774 LKHLGVFSLEISEE
+774 LNHLGVFSLELSEE

-800 VYWISLDD
+800 VYWINLDG

>member
-1 MIKIVIMS
+1 MIENSK
-9 TKFKPLL
+9 K
-16 LLLIVFLLIPACS
+16 LIVFILFLLTISACS
-29 DGETSSPNLVEISS
+29 GDDSSGPSLVEISS
-43 EDDDEEESEDEEFE
+43 DTEDVDYEEEDGDDQEDSDEEENNDIDITEFKPPE
-57 NNEEEAEDEE
+57 
-67 REFEYI
+67 
-73 APVLPVLPDPPI
+73 LPDLPDPVL
-85 SSSEWNQVNGPFGG
+85 SSSKWNQVNGPFGG
-99 TITSIFKSPDGYWV
+99 TITSIFKSSDGYWV

-126 YLVDNKEFTWELKKT
+126 YLVNSKTFIWELKKT
-141 ISGNMGGVVVDASNS
+141 ISGNMGGVVVNASNS

-170 SGVFISKDGGETW
+170 SGVFVSKDGGKTW
-183 DETEVGGGQYSA
+183 DEAKIDGSQYSA
-195 IAIGSQNT
+195 ITIGSQNT
-203 STLYVAGRY
+203 STLYVAGRH

-223 GEDDCTPEKN
+223 DEDDCTPEKN

-244 SWIKSSSIPKGVFQE
+244 SWIKSSSIPKGVFKE

-274 KVRVLYVS
+274 KVTVLYVS
-282 PSDDDLIF
+282 PSDDDQIF
-290 VGTSNLLVKSG
+290 VGTSNLLLKSN
-301 DRGSSWK
+301 DRGSSWES
-308 TLSNTF
+308 LSDTF

-332 YVRIGLYTFSDC
+332 YARIGLYTFSDC
-344 SDVDNDDPDY
+344 SDVDNDDADY

-374 WKLLDEVTGDPSEGG
+374 WKLLEEVTGDPSEGG

-413 AGMSSDV
+413 GGISSDV

-440 GESEAEVFMA
+440 GESESEVFMA

-456 RTYDNGRTWIE
+456 RTYDNGKTWIE
-467 TNTGFVGSEV
+467 SNTGFVGSEV
-477 VDIVTALDGT
+477 VDLVTSLDGT

-500 IDGGKNWGFA
+500 TDGGKNWVFA

-523 THPENPDTIFTTTN
+523 THPEDADTLFTTTN
-537 GGVYKSTNAGESWKL
+537 GGVYKSTNAGKSWEL
-552 IGGSDLCDDEDVGG
+552 IGGSDLCDDEDAGG
-566 NCHYHGIIVEK
+566 NCHYHGIVVEK

-597 GLTGSENS
+597 GLTGSEDNGESWRNS
-605 GDTWKASDNGFVRDV
+605 DDGFVRDV
-620 HVSKLIIDPN
+620 HVSKLVIDPN
-630 NNNIFYAT
+630 NNNVFYAT
-638 TQGATEYTDKVG
+638 TQGETEYTDKVG

-666 QINNGLDSLET
+666 QINNGLNSLET
-677 NVLIVDPNDSETLYL
+677 NVLAGDPNDSDVLYL
-692 GTDDDGVYKSIN
+692 GTDDDGIYKSIN
-704 GGDSWK
+704 GGENWK
-710 KLNVSSLSKS
+710 KLIPTAS
-720 FGVGDIVVDPQ
+720 FGVGDIIVDPQ
-731 NSDNIYIGTVDYFR
+731 NSNNVYMGTVDYFR
-745 LSENR
+745 LSESR
-750 GVLGDFGIYKSTD
+750 GVLGDFGVYKSTD

-774 LKHLGVFSLEISEE
+774 LNHLGVFSLELSEE

-800 VYWISLDD
+800 VYWINLDG

>member
-1 MIKIVIMS
+1 MIENSK
-9 TKFKPLL
+9 K
-16 LLLIVFLLIPACS
+16 LIVFILFLLTVSACS
-29 DGETSSPNLVEISS
+29 GDDSSGPSLVEISS
-43 EDDDEEESEDEEFE
+43 DTEDVDYEEEDGDDQEDSDEEENNDIDITEFIPPE
-57 NNEEEAEDEE
+57 
-67 REFEYI
+67 
-73 APVLPVLPDPPI
+73 LPDLPDPVL
-85 SSSEWNQVNGPFGG
+85 SSSKWNQVNGPFGG
-99 TITSIFKSPDGYWV
+99 TITSIFKSSDGYWV

-126 YLVDNKEFTWELKKT
+126 YLVNSKTFIWELKKT
-141 ISGNMGGVVVDASNS
+141 ISGNMGGVVVNASNS

-170 SGVFISKDGGETW
+170 SGVFVSKDGGKTW
-183 DETEVGGGQYSA
+183 DEAKIDGSQYSA
-195 IAIGSQNT
+195 ITIGSQNT
-203 STLYVAGRY
+203 STLYVAGRH

-223 GEDDCTPEKN
+223 DEDDCTPEKN

-244 SWIKSSSIPKGVFQE
+244 SWIKSSSIPKGVFKE

-274 KVRVLYVS
+274 KVTVLYVS
-282 PSDDDLIF
+282 PSDDDHIF
-290 VGTSNLLVKSG
+290 VGTSNLLLKSN
-301 DRGSSWK
+301 DRGSSWES
-308 TLSNTF
+308 LSDTF

-332 YVRIGLYTFSDC
+332 YARIGLYTFSDC
-344 SDVDNDDPDY
+344 SDVDNDDADY

-374 WKLLDEVTGDPSEGG
+374 WKLLEEVTGDPSEGG

-413 AGMSSDV
+413 GGISSDV

-440 GESEAEVFMA
+440 GESESEVFMA

-456 RTYDNGRTWIE
+456 RTYDNGKTWIE
-467 TNTGFVGSEV
+467 SNTGFVGSEV
-477 VDIVTALDGT
+477 VDLVTSLDGT

-500 IDGGKNWGFA
+500 TDGGKNWVFA

-523 THPENPDTIFTTTN
+523 THPEDADTLFTTTN
-537 GGVYKSTNAGESWKL
+537 GGVYKSTNAGKSWEL
-552 IGGSDLCDDEDVGG
+552 IGGSDLCDDEDAGG
-566 NCHYHGIIVEK
+566 NCHYHGIVVEK

-597 GLTGSENS
+597 GLTGSEDNGESWRNS
-605 GDTWKASDNGFVRDV
+605 DDGFVRDV
-620 HVSKLIIDPN
+620 HVSKLVIDPN
-630 NNNIFYAT
+630 NNNVFYAT
-638 TQGATEYTDKVG
+638 TQGETEYTDKVG

-666 QINNGLDSLET
+666 QINNGLNSLET
-677 NVLIVDPNDSETLYL
+677 NVLAVDPNDSDVLYL
-692 GTDDDGVYKSIN
+692 GTDDDGIYKSIN
-704 GGDSWK
+704 GGENWK
-710 KLNVSSLSKS
+710 KLIPTAS
-720 FGVGDIVVDPQ
+720 FGVGDIIVDPQ
-731 NSDNIYIGTVDYFR
+731 NSNNVYMGTVDYFR
-745 LSENR
+745 LSESR
-750 GVLGDFGIYKSTD
+750 GVLGDFGVYKSTD

-774 LKHLGVFSLEISEE
+774 LNHLGVFSLELSEE

-800 VYWISLDD
+800 VYWINLDG

>member
-1 MIKIVIMS
+1 MIENSK
-9 TKFKPLL
+9 K
-16 LLLIVFLLIPACS
+16 LIVFILFLLTIYACS
-29 DGETSSPNLVEISS
+29 SDDSSGPSLVEISS
-43 EDDDEEESEDEEFE
+43 DTEDVDYEEEDGDDQEDSDEEENNDIDITEFIPPE
-57 NNEEEAEDEE
+57 
-67 REFEYI
+67 
-73 APVLPVLPDPPI
+73 LPDLPDPVL
-85 SSSEWNQVNGPFGG
+85 SSSKWNQVNGPFGG
-99 TITSIFKSPDGYWV
+99 TITSIFKSSDGYWV

-126 YLVDNKEFTWELKKT
+126 YLVNSKTFIWELKKT
-141 ISGNMGGVVVDASNS
+141 ISGNMGGVVVNASNS

-170 SGVFISKDGGETW
+170 SGVFVSKDGGKTW
-183 DETEVGGGQYSA
+183 DEAKIDGSQYSA

-203 STLYVAGRY
+203 STLYVAGRH

-223 GEDDCTPEKN
+223 DEDDCTPEKN

-244 SWIKSSSIPKGVFQE
+244 SWIKSSSIPKGVFKE

-274 KVRVLYVS
+274 KVTVLYVS
-282 PSDDDLIF
+282 PSDDDQIF
-290 VGTSNLLVKSG
+290 VGTSNLLLKSN
-301 DRGSSWK
+301 DQGSSWES
-308 TLSNTF
+308 LSDTF

-332 YVRIGLYTFSDC
+332 YARIGLYTFSDC
-344 SDVDNDDPDY
+344 SDVDNDDADY

-374 WKLLDEVTGDPSEGG
+374 WKLLEEVTGDPSEGG

-413 AGMSSDV
+413 GGISSDV

-440 GESEAEVFMA
+440 GESESEVFMA

-456 RTYDNGRTWIE
+456 RTYDNGKTWIE
-467 TNTGFVGSEV
+467 SNTGFVGSEV
-477 VDIVTALDGT
+477 VDLVTSLDGT

-500 IDGGKNWGFA
+500 TDGGKNWVFA

-523 THPENPDTIFTTTN
+523 THPEDADTLFTTTN
-537 GGVYKSTNAGESWKL
+537 GGVYKSTNAGKSWEL
-552 IGGSDLCDDEDVGG
+552 IGGSDLCDDEDAGG
-566 NCHYHGIIVEK
+566 NCHYHGIVVEK

-597 GLTGSENS
+597 GLTGSEDNGESWRNS
-605 GDTWKASDNGFVRDV
+605 DDGFVRDV
-620 HVSKLIIDPN
+620 HVSKLVIDPN
-630 NNNIFYAT
+630 NNNVFYAT
-638 TQGATEYTDKVG
+638 TQGETEYTDKVG

-666 QINNGLDSLET
+666 QINNGLNSLET
-677 NVLIVDPNDSETLYL
+677 NVLAVDPNDSDVLYL
-692 GTDDDGVYKSIN
+692 GTDDDGIYKSIN
-704 GGDSWK
+704 GGENWK
-710 KLNVSSLSKS
+710 KLIPTAS
-720 FGVGDIVVDPQ
+720 FGVGDIIVDPQ
-731 NSDNIYIGTVDYFR
+731 NSNNVYMGTVDYFR
-745 LSENR
+745 LSESR
-750 GVLGDFGIYKSTD
+750 GVLGDFGVYKSTD

-774 LKHLGVFSLEISEE
+774 LNHLGVFSLELSEE

-800 VYWISLDD
+800 VYWINLDG

>member
-1 MIKIVIMS
+1 MIENSK
-9 TKFKPLL
+9 K
-16 LLLIVFLLIPACS
+16 LIVFILFLLILSGCS
-29 DGETSSPNLVEISS
+29 SDDSSGPTLVEISS
-43 EDDDEEESEDEEFE
+43 DEEDMDYEEEDGDEEEDNDEEE
-57 NNEEEAEDEE
+57 NDDMDIT
-67 REFEYI
+67 EFIPPE
-73 APVLPVLPDPPI
+73 LPDLPDPVL
-85 SSSEWNQVNGPFGG
+85 SSSKWNQVNGPFGG
-99 TITSIFKSPDGYWV
+99 TITSIFKSSDGYWV

-126 YLVDNKEFTWELKKT
+126 YLVDSKTFVWELKKT
-141 ISGNMGGVVVDASNS
+141 ISGNMGGVVVNASNS

-170 SGVFISKDGGETW
+170 SGVFVSKDGGKTW
-183 DETEVGGGQYSA
+183 DEAKIDGSQYSA
-195 IAIGSQNT
+195 ITIGSQNT
-203 STLYVAGRY
+203 STLYVAGRH

-223 GEDDCTPEKN
+223 DEDDCTPEKN

-244 SWIKSSSIPKGVFQE
+244 SWIKSSSIPKGVFKE

-274 KVRVLYVS
+274 KVTVLYVS
-282 PSDDDLIF
+282 PSDDDQIF
-290 VGTSNLLVKSG
+290 VGTSNLLLKSNN
-301 DRGSSWK
+301 RGSSWES
-308 TLSNTF
+308 LSDTF

-332 YVRIGLYTFSDC
+332 YARIGLYTFSDC
-344 SDVDNDDPDY
+344 SDVDNDDADY

-374 WKLLDEVTGDPSEGG
+374 WKLLEEVTGDPSEGG

-413 AGMSSDV
+413 GGISSDV

-440 GESEAEVFMA
+440 GESESEVFMA

-456 RTYDNGRTWIE
+456 RTYDNGKTWIE
-467 TNTGFVGSEV
+467 SNTGFVGSEV
-477 VDIVTALDGT
+477 VDLVTSLDGT

-500 IDGGKNWGFA
+500 TDGGKNWVFA

-523 THPENPDTIFTTTN
+523 THPEDADTLFTTTN
-537 GGVYKSTNAGESWKL
+537 GGVYKSTNAGKSWEL
-552 IGGSDLCDDEDVGG
+552 IGGSDLCDDEDAGG
-566 NCHYHGIIVEK
+566 NCHYHGIVVEK

-597 GLTGSENS
+597 GLTGSEDNGESWRNS
-605 GDTWKASDNGFVRDV
+605 DDGFVRDV
-620 HVSKLIIDPN
+620 HVSKLVIDPN

-638 TQGATEYTDKVG
+638 TQGETEYTDKIG

-666 QINNGLDSLET
+666 QINNGLNSLET
-677 NVLIVDPNDSETLYL
+677 NVLAVDPNDSDVLYL
-692 GTDDDGVYKSIN
+692 GTDDDGIYKSIN
-704 GGDSWK
+704 GGENWK
-710 KLNVSSLSKS
+710 KLIPTAS
-720 FGVGDIVVDPQ
+720 FGVGDIIVDPQ
-731 NSDNIYIGTVDYFR
+731 NSNNVYMGTVDYFR
-745 LSENR
+745 LSESR
-750 GVLGDFGIYKSTD
+750 GVLGDFGVYKSTD

-774 LKHLGVFSLEISEE
+774 LNHLGVFSLELSEE

-800 VYWISLDD
+800 VYWINLDG